1 MRGCFPVMN
10 GGDGVILSKRGD
22 VCYGWEVVLPPTFR
36 CNEEKYDVIIQALY
50 SAVTLLP
57 DYTIVH
63 KQDVYMKKKYVSEA
77 SNGLLQEA
85 YERHF
90 DGREYLD
97 HICRIFVTFSS
108 RRNVRGTSSGLLGLS
123 SGGMLPK
130 EEMLAR
136 YAAITEQFATVVEG
150 CGLLE
155 MRRLTEDDIF
165 GVGDFPGLIQDYLN
179 FTDDGRDV
187 LSDIQM
193 RRDSVRIGDR
203 YVGCHLIADLDQLPA
218 EVASCRRVASLST
231 DSSVVNLS
239 FLNEI
244 GQELDCEHI
253 VNHFILK
260 EPLKDIHG
268 ELDTRRR
275 QMSSMAGRSAENR
288 MYSEELNEFL
298 EEAATE
304 QRHTVRFHINVLAGG
319 KAEEFEAVKDKV
331 VSAVSRMGVS
341 PVYDIYDVPCQ
352 FWASIPGN
360 EAGLSYQEYMTADLK
375 TALCMGIY
383 DGLEIGVTDGVL
395 KMCDRLRLVPQR
407 FDIQEKAL
415 EMGLIENYNVFLL
428 GPSGSGKSFFMNKY
442 LKSCYDAGQHV
453 FLIDVGDSY
462 RALCNII
469 KEENK
474 GADGTYYTFEKGKP
488 ISFNPFRNVRRFRTA
503 DNQALNFLFT
513 LMLTLW
519 KNGNEAM
526 NSASMKLV
534 RDSIMAF
541 LDGWAD
547 SSDPVFN
554 DYYKYVRDEF
564 CISLGEKE
572 IGKEYFDLKDYLI
585 SLEQFYEGGVYDYLL
600 NSNDNADILN
610 DRFVVFEID
619 RIKGDPVIYP
629 VTTLVIMDAFMEK
642 MASNGD
648 FKVMCIE
655 EAWKAIMGT
664 QMATYMMELW
674 KTARK
679 HRTSAVVVTQE
690 LKDIISSPV
699 IRDTIVENSAV
710 KILLDQTRYVNRFDT
725 LAEHLSLDEDDKA
738 MVLSLNRYHKGLAAG
753 REVYF
758 NLGNR
763 KSFVMRLEVSPE
775 ERIAFSSQKRD
786 KVRLAKEVSRT
797 GSYVKA
803 VKRIAGRT
811 GRSPVG
817 AGDDKGVRAGD
828 DGGVGAGD
836 DSKRRGGAV

>member
-22 VCYGWEVVLPPTFR
+22 VCYGWEVVLPPAFR
-36 CNEEKYDVIIQALY
+36 CNEQRYDAIVQALF

-63 KQDVYMKKKYVSEA
+63 KQDVYMKKKYVAEKSD
-77 SNGLLQEA
+77 GLLQEA

-97 HICRIFVTFSS
+97 HRCRLFLIFSS
-108 RRNVRGTSSGLLGLS
+108 KKNVRGASSGLLGIS
-123 SGGMLPK
+123 AGGSMPK
-130 EEMLAR
+130 AEVLAR
-136 YAAITEQFATVVEG
+136 YAAMAEQFATVVQG

-179 FTDDGRDV
+179 FTDEGEDV

-193 RRDSVRIGDR
+193 RRDRVRTGDR
-203 YVGCHLIADLDQLPA
+203 YIGCHLIADLDQLPA
-218 EVASCRRVASLST
+218 EVASCRKVTSLST
-231 DSSVVNLS
+231 DSSAVNLS

-260 EPLKDIHG
+260 EPQKDIHG

-275 QMSSMAGRSAENR
+275 QMLSMAGRSAENR

-298 EEAATE
+298 EETATE
-304 QRHTVRFHINVLAGG
+304 QMHTVRFHINVLVGG
-319 KAEEFEAVKDKV
+319 TADEFESVTDKV
-331 VSAVSRMGVS
+331 VSAVSRMGVT
-341 PVYDIYDVPCQ
+341 PVYDIYDTPCQ

-360 EAGLSYQEYMTADLK
+360 EAGLAYQEYMTADLK
-375 TALCMGIY
+375 VALCMGIY
-383 DGLEIGVTDGVL
+383 DGFEPGVPDGVI
-395 KMCDRLRLVPQR
+395 KMSDRLRLVPQR

-469 KEENK
+469 KEESN
-474 GADGTYYTFEKGKP
+474 GLDGTYYTFEKGKP
-488 ISFNPFRNVRRFRTA
+488 ISFNPFRNVERFRTA

-513 LMLTLW
+513 LMMTLW
-519 KNGNEAM
+519 KNGNETM
-526 NSASMKLV
+526 NSASMKIV
-534 RDSIMAF
+534 RDSIIGF
-541 LDGWAD
+541 IDRWTD
-547 SSDPVFN
+547 KCDPVFN
-554 DYYKYVRDEF
+554 DYYRYVRDEL
-564 CISLGEKE
+564 CLSLGQKE

-600 NSNDNADILN
+600 NSYENADILN

-642 MASNGD
+642 MASSGD
-648 FKVMCIE
+648 YKVMCIE

-679 HRTSAVVVTQE
+679 HRTSAMVVTQE
-690 LKDIISSPV
+690 LKDIVSSPV
-699 IRDTIVENSAV
+699 IKDTIIENSAV
-710 KILLDQTRYVNRFDT
+710 KILLDQTRYINRFDA
-725 LAEHLSLDEDDKA
+725 LADHLSLDEDDKA
-738 MVLSLNRYHKGLAAG
+738 MVLSLNRYRKGVVAG

-786 KVRLAKEVSRT
+786 KVRLAKEVAKT

-803 VKRIAGRT
+803 IMNLVK
-811 GRSPVG
+811 
-817 AGDDKGVRAGD
+817 KGGTV
-828 DGGVGAGD
+828 
-836 DSKRRGGAV
+836 

>member
-22 VCYGWEVVLPPTFR
+22 VCYGWEMLLPPAFR
-36 CNEEKYDVIIQALY
+36 CNDERYDAIVQALH

-57 DYTIVH
+57 DYAIVH
-63 KQDVYMKKKYVSEA
+63 KQDVYMKKEYVAEKSA
-77 SNGLLQEA
+77 GFLQEA
-85 YERHF
+85 YEMYF

-97 HICRIFVTFSS
+97 HRCRLFLTFSS
-108 RRNVRGTSSGLLGLS
+108 KKNVRGASIGLLGITA
-123 SGGMLPK
+123 GGSMPK
-130 EEMLAR
+130 SEVLAR
-136 YAAITEQFATVVEG
+136 FAAVAEQFATVVQG

-165 GVGDFPGLIQDYLN
+165 GAGDFPGLIQDYLN
-179 FTDDGRDV
+179 FTDEGDDV

-193 RRDSVRIGDR
+193 RRDRVRTGDR
-203 YVGCHLIADLDQLPA
+203 YFGCHLIADLDQLPT
-218 EVASCRRVASLST
+218 EVTSCRKVVSLST
-231 DSSVVNLS
+231 DSSAVNLS
-239 FLNEI
+239 FMNEI

-260 EPLKDIHG
+260 EPQKDIHG

-275 QMSSMAGRSAENR
+275 QMSSMSGRSAENR

-298 EEAATE
+298 ESAASE
-304 QRHTVRFHINVLAGG
+304 QIHTVRFHINVLAGG
-319 KAEEFEAVKDKV
+319 TADEYETVKDKV
-331 VSAVSRMGVS
+331 VSAISRMGVT
-341 PVYDIYDVPCQ
+341 PVYDIYDAPCQ

-360 EAGLSYQEYMTADLK
+360 EAGLAYQEYMTADLK
-375 TALCMGIY
+375 AALCMGIY
-383 DGLEIGVTDGVL
+383 DSFEPGVPDGVM
-395 KMCDRLRLVPQR
+395 KMSDRLRLVPQR

-469 KEENK
+469 KEESK
-474 GADGTYYTFEKGKP
+474 GEDGTYYTFEKGRP

-526 NSASMKLV
+526 NSASMKIV
-534 RDSIMAF
+534 RDSIIAF
-541 LDGWAD
+541 IDRWSED
-547 SSDPVFN
+547 RDPVFN
-554 DYYKYVRDEF
+554 DYYRYVRDEF
-564 CISLGEKE
+564 CLSLGEKE

-585 SLEQFYEGGVYDYLL
+585 SLEQFYDGGVYDYLL
-600 NSNDNADILN
+600 NSNENADILN

-642 MASNGD
+642 MSSNSD

-664 QMATYMMELW
+664 QMASYMMELW

-690 LKDIISSPV
+690 LKDIVSSP
-699 IRDTIVENSAV
+699 IIKDTILENSAV
-710 KILLDQTRYVNRFDT
+710 KILLDQTRYVNRFDA
-725 LAEHLSLDEDDKA
+725 LADYMSLDEDDKA
-738 MVLSLNRYHKGLAAG
+738 MVLSLNRYRKGVAAG

-786 KVRLAKEVSRT
+786 KVRLAKEVAKT

-803 VKRIAGRT
+803 IRNLTK
-811 GRSPVG
+811 
-817 AGDDKGVRAGD
+817 K
-828 DGGVGAGD
+828 
-836 DSKRRGGAV
+836 GGAV

>member
-10 GGDGVILSKRGD
+10 GGYGVILSKRGE
-22 VCYGWEVVLPPTFR
+22 VCYGWEVLLPPAFR
-36 CNEEKYDVIIQALY
+36 CNEDRYDAIVQALH

-57 DYTIVH
+57 DYVIVH
-63 KQDVYMKKKYVSEA
+63 KQDVYMKKKYVAEKSA
-77 SNGLLQEA
+77 GFLQEA
-85 YERHF
+85 YEMHF

-97 HICRIFVTFSS
+97 HRCRLFLTFSS
-108 RRNVRGTSSGLLGLS
+108 KKDVRGASSGLLGITA
-123 SGGMLPK
+123 GGSMPK
-130 EEMLAR
+130 SEVLAR
-136 YAAITEQFATVVEG
+136 FAAVAEQFATVVQG
-150 CGLLE
+150 CGLLD
-155 MRRLTEDDIF
+155 MRRLTEEDIF
-165 GVGDFPGLIQDYLN
+165 GAGDFPGLIQDYLN
-179 FTDDGRDV
+179 FTDDGDDV

-193 RRDSVRIGDR
+193 RRDNVRTGDR
-203 YVGCHLIADLDQLPA
+203 YFGCHLIADLDQLPA
-218 EVASCRRVASLST
+218 EVTSCRKVVSLST
-231 DSSVVNLS
+231 DSSAVNLS
-239 FLNEI
+239 FMNEI

-260 EPLKDIHG
+260 EPQKDIHG

-275 QMSSMAGRSAENR
+275 QMLSMAGRSAENR

-298 EEAATE
+298 ESAASE
-304 QRHTVRFHINVLAGG
+304 QMHTVRFHINVLAGG
-319 KAEEFEAVKDKV
+319 TADEYETVKDKV
-331 VSAVSRMGVS
+331 VSAISRMGVT
-341 PVYDIYDVPCQ
+341 PVYDIYDAPCQ

-360 EAGLSYQEYMTADLK
+360 EAGLAYQEYMTADLK
-375 TALCMGIY
+375 AALCMGIY
-383 DGLEIGVTDGVL
+383 DGFEPGVPDGVM
-395 KMCDRLRLVPQR
+395 KMSDRLRQVPQR

-469 KEENK
+469 KEESK
-474 GADGTYYTFEKGKP
+474 GVDGTYYTFDKGKP

-526 NSASMKLV
+526 NSASMKIV
-534 RDSIMAF
+534 RDSIIAF
-541 LDGWAD
+541 IDRWSED
-547 SSDPVFN
+547 RDPVFN
-554 DYYKYVRDEF
+554 DYYRYVRDEF
-564 CISLGEKE
+564 CLSLGEKE

-585 SLEQFYEGGVYDYLL
+585 SLEQFYDGGVYDYLL
-600 NSNDNADILN
+600 NSNENADILN
-610 DRFVVFEID
+610 DRFVVVEID

-642 MASNGD
+642 MSSNSD

-664 QMATYMMELW
+664 QMASYMMELW

-690 LKDIISSPV
+690 LKDIVSSP
-699 IRDTIVENSAV
+699 IIKDTILENSAV
-710 KILLDQTRYVNRFDT
+710 KILLDQTRYMNRFDA
-725 LAEHLSLDEDDKA
+725 LADYLSLDEDDKA
-738 MVLSLNRYHKGLAAG
+738 MVLSLNRYRKGVAAG

-786 KVRLAKEVSRT
+786 KVRLAKEVAKT

-803 VKRIAGRT
+803 IRNLTK
-811 GRSPVG
+811 
-817 AGDDKGVRAGD
+817 KGGTV
-828 DGGVGAGD
+828 
-836 DSKRRGGAV
+836 

>member
-22 VCYGWEVVLPPTFR
+22 VCYGWEVLLPPAFR
-36 CNEEKYDVIIQALY
+36 CNEERYDAIVQALH

-57 DYTIVH
+57 DYAIVH
-63 KQDVYMKKKYVSEA
+63 KQDVYMKKEYVAEKSA
-77 SNGLLQEA
+77 GFLQEA
-85 YERHF
+85 YEMYF

-97 HICRIFVTFSS
+97 HRCRLFLTFSS
-108 RRNVRGTSSGLLGLS
+108 KKNVRGASSGLLGITA
-123 SGGMLPK
+123 GGSMPK
-130 EEMLAR
+130 SEVLAR
-136 YAAITEQFATVVEG
+136 FAAVAEQFATVVQG

-165 GVGDFPGLIQDYLN
+165 GAGDFPGLIQDYLN
-179 FTDDGRDV
+179 FTDEGDDV

-193 RRDSVRIGDR
+193 RRDRVRTGDR
-203 YVGCHLIADLDQLPA
+203 YFGCHLIADLDQLSA
-218 EVASCRRVASLST
+218 EVTSCRKVVSLST
-231 DSSVVNLS
+231 DSSAVNLS
-239 FLNEI
+239 FMNEI

-260 EPLKDIHG
+260 EPQKDIHG

-298 EEAATE
+298 ESAASE
-304 QRHTVRFHINVLAGG
+304 QIHTVRFHINVLAGG
-319 KAEEFEAVKDKV
+319 TADEYETVKDKV
-331 VSAVSRMGVS
+331 VSAISRMGVT
-341 PVYDIYDVPCQ
+341 PVYDIYDAPCQ

-360 EAGLSYQEYMTADLK
+360 EAGLAYQEYMTADLK
-375 TALCMGIY
+375 AALCMGIY
-383 DGLEIGVTDGVL
+383 DSFEPGVPDGVM
-395 KMCDRLRLVPQR
+395 KMSDRLRLVPQR

-442 LKSCYDAGQHV
+442 LKSCYDAEQHV

-469 KEENK
+469 KEESK
-474 GADGTYYTFEKGKP
+474 GEDGTYYTFEKGRP

-526 NSASMKLV
+526 NSASMKIV
-534 RDSIMAF
+534 RDSIIAF
-541 LDGWAD
+541 IDRWSED
-547 SSDPVFN
+547 RDPVFN
-554 DYYKYVRDEF
+554 DYYRYVRDEF
-564 CISLGEKE
+564 CLSLGEKE

-585 SLEQFYEGGVYDYLL
+585 SLEQFYDGGVYDYLL
-600 NSNDNADILN
+600 NSNENADILN

-642 MASNGD
+642 MSSNSD

-664 QMATYMMELW
+664 QMASYMMELW

-690 LKDIISSPV
+690 LKDIVSSP
-699 IRDTIVENSAV
+699 IIKDTILENSAV
-710 KILLDQTRYVNRFDT
+710 KILLDQTRYVNRFDA
-725 LAEHLSLDEDDKA
+725 LADYMSLDEDDKA
-738 MVLSLNRYHKGLAAG
+738 MVLSMNRYRKGVAAG

-786 KVRLAKEVSRT
+786 KVRLAKEVAKT

-803 VKRIAGRT
+803 IRNLTK
-811 GRSPVG
+811 
-817 AGDDKGVRAGD
+817 K
-828 DGGVGAGD
+828 
-836 DSKRRGGAV
+836 GGAV

>member
-63 KQDVYMKKKYVSEA
+63 KQDVYMKKRYVAEDSK
-77 SNGLLQEA
+77 GLLQEA

-108 RRNVRGTSSGLLGLS
+108 RRNVRGASSGLLGLS
-123 SGGMLPK
+123 SGGILPK

-155 MRRLTEDDIF
+155 MRHLTEDDIF

-179 FTDDGRDV
+179 FTDEGDDV

-193 RRDSVRIGDR
+193 QRDRVRIGDR

-360 EAGLSYQEYMTADLK
+360 EVGLSYQEYMTADLK

-383 DGLEIGVTDGVL
+383 DGLEPGVTDGVL

-469 KEENK
+469 KEESK

-534 RDSIMAF
+534 RDSIMSF
-541 LDGWAD
+541 LDRWSD
-547 SSDPVFN
+547 SSDPVFD

-600 NSNDNADILN
+600 NSRDNADILN

-642 MASNGD
+642 MSSNGE

-655 EAWKAIMGT
+655 EAWKSIMGT

-738 MVLSLNRYHKGLAAG
+738 MVLSLNRYHKGVAAG

-803 VKRIAGRT
+803 IRNLVK
-811 GRSPVG
+811 
-817 AGDDKGVRAGD
+817 K
-828 DGGVGAGD
+828 
-836 DSKRRGGAV
+836 GGAV

>member
-50 SAVTLLP
+50 SAITLLP

-90 DGREYLD
+90 DGREFLD

-108 RRNVRGTSSGLLGLS
+108 RRNVRGASSGLLGLS

-193 RRDSVRIGDR
+193 RRDRVRIGDR

-275 QMSSMAGRSAENR
+275 QMSSMSGRSAENR

-383 DGLEIGVTDGVL
+383 DGLEPGVTDGVL

-469 KEENK
+469 KEESK

-541 LDGWAD
+541 LDGWKD

-642 MASNGD
+642 MASSGD

-803 VKRIAGRT
+803 IRNLVK
-811 GRSPVG
+811 
-817 AGDDKGVRAGD
+817 K
-828 DGGVGAGD
+828 
-836 DSKRRGGAV
+836 GGAV

>member
-1 MRGCFPVMN
+1 MEKIDVRGCFPVMN

-22 VCYGWEVVLPPTFR
+22 VCYGWEVVLPPAFR
-36 CNEEKYDVIIQALY
+36 CNEQRYDAIVQALF

-63 KQDVYMKKKYVSEA
+63 KQDVYMKKRYVAEKA
-77 SNGLLQEA
+77 CGILDEA

-97 HICRIFVTFSS
+97 HRCRIFVTFST
-108 RRNVRGTSSGLLGLS
+108 RRNLRGANSGLLGILS
-123 SGGMLPK
+123 GAGMPK
-130 EEMLAR
+130 GDALAR
-136 YAAITEQFATVVEG
+136 YSASADQFQAVVQS

-155 MRRLTEDDIF
+155 LRRLTEAEVF
-165 GVGDFPGLIQDYLN
+165 GDQTRAGLIQDYLN
-179 FTDDGRDV
+179 FTDDGGDV
-187 LSDIQM
+187 ISDIQM
-193 RRDSVRIGDR
+193 KRDRVRTGDK

-218 EVASCRRVASLST
+218 GVSSFRKVSSLST
-231 DSSVVNLS
+231 DSSVVSLS
-239 FLNEI
+239 YMNEI
-244 GQELDCEHI
+244 GQGLECEHI

-275 QMSSMAGRSAENR
+275 QMLSMSARSAENR

-319 KAEEFEAVKDKV
+319 TADELESVKDKV
-331 VSAVSRMGVS
+331 VSAVSRMGVT
-341 PVYDIYDVPCQ
+341 PVYDIYDTPCQ

-360 EAGLSYQEYMTADLK
+360 EAGLAYQEYMTADLK
-375 TALCMGIY
+375 VALCMGIY
-383 DGLEIGVTDGVL
+383 DGFEPEVPDGVM
-395 KMCDRLRLVPQR
+395 KMSDRLRLVPQR

-469 KEENK
+469 KEESK

-488 ISFNPFRNVRRFRTA
+488 ISFNPFRNVERFRTA

-513 LMLTLW
+513 LMMTLW
-519 KNGNEAM
+519 KNGNETM
-526 NSASMKLV
+526 NSASMKIV
-534 RDSIMAF
+534 RDSIIGF
-541 LDGWAD
+541 IDNWAD
-547 SSDPVFN
+547 KCDPVFN
-554 DYYKYVRDEF
+554 DYYRYVRDEF
-564 CISLGEKE
+564 CLSLGQKE

-600 NSNDNADILN
+600 NSYENADILN

-648 FKVMCIE
+648 YKVMCIE

-679 HRTSAVVVTQE
+679 HRTSAMVVTQE
-690 LKDIISSPV
+690 LKDIVSSPV
-699 IRDTIVENSAV
+699 IKDTIIENSAV
-710 KILLDQTRYVNRFDT
+710 KILLDQTRYINRFDA
-725 LAEHLSLDEDDKA
+725 LADHLSLDEDDKA
-738 MVLSLNRYHKGLAAG
+738 MVLSLNRYRKGVAAG

-758 NLGNR
+758 NLGNK

-786 KVRLAKEVSRT
+786 KVRLAKEVAKT

-803 VKRIAGRT
+803 IMNLVK
-811 GRSPVG
+811 
-817 AGDDKGVRAGD
+817 K
-828 DGGVGAGD
+828 
-836 DSKRRGGAV
+836 GGAV

>member
-1 MRGCFPVMN
+1 MEKIDVRGCFPVMN

-22 VCYGWEVVLPPTFR
+22 VCYGWEVVLPPAFR
-36 CNEEKYDVIIQALY
+36 CNEQRYDTIVQALF

-63 KQDVYMKKKYVSEA
+63 KQDVYMKKRYVAEKA
-77 SNGLLQEA
+77 CGILEEA

-97 HICRIFVTFSS
+97 HRCRIFVTFST
-108 RRNVRGTSSGLLGLS
+108 RRNLRGANSGLLGILS
-123 SGGMLPK
+123 GAGMPK
-130 EEMLAR
+130 GDALAR
-136 YAAITEQFATVVEG
+136 YSASADQFEAVVQS

-155 MRRLTEDDIF
+155 LRRLTEAEVF
-165 GVGDFPGLIQDYLN
+165 GDQTRAGLIQDYLN
-179 FTDDGRDV
+179 FTDDGGDV
-187 LSDIQM
+187 ISDIQM
-193 RRDSVRIGDR
+193 KRDRVRTGDR

-218 EVASCRRVASLST
+218 EVASFRKVASLST
-231 DSSVVNLS
+231 DSSVVSLS
-239 FLNEI
+239 YMNEI
-244 GQELDCEHI
+244 GQELECEHI

-275 QMSSMAGRSAENR
+275 QMLSMSARSAENR

-304 QRHTVRFHINVLAGG
+304 QMHTVRFHINVLAGG
-319 KAEEFEAVKDKV
+319 TADEFESVKDKV
-331 VSAVSRMGVS
+331 VSAVSRMGVT
-341 PVYDIYDVPCQ
+341 PVYDIYDTPCQ

-360 EAGLSYQEYMTADLK
+360 EAGLAYQEYMTADLK
-375 TALCMGIY
+375 MALCMGIY
-383 DGLEIGVTDGVL
+383 DGFEPGVPDGVM
-395 KMCDRLRLVPQR
+395 KMSDRLRLVPQR

-462 RALCNII
+462 RAVCNII
-469 KEENK
+469 KEESK

-488 ISFNPFRNVRRFRTA
+488 ISFNPFRDVSRFRTA

-513 LMLTLW
+513 LMMTLW
-519 KNGNEAM
+519 KNGNETM
-526 NSASMKLV
+526 NSASMKIV
-534 RDSIMAF
+534 RDSIIGF
-541 LDGWAD
+541 IDSWAD
-547 SSDPVFN
+547 KCDPVFN
-554 DYYKYVRDEF
+554 DYYRYVRDEF
-564 CISLGEKE
+564 CLSLGEKE

-600 NSNDNADILN
+600 NSNENADILN

-648 FKVMCIE
+648 YKVMCIE

-690 LKDIISSPV
+690 LKDIVSSP
-699 IRDTIVENSAV
+699 IIKDTILENSSL
-710 KILLDQTRYVNRFDT
+710 KILLDQTRYINRFDA
-725 LAEHLSLDEDDKA
+725 LADYLSLDEDDKA
-738 MVLSLNRYHKGLAAG
+738 MVLSLNRYRKGVAAG

-763 KSFVMRLEVSPE
+763 KSFVMRLEVSLE

-786 KVRLAKEVSRT
+786 KVRLAKEVAKT

-803 VKRIAGRT
+803 IMNLVK
-811 GRSPVG
+811 
-817 AGDDKGVRAGD
+817 K
-828 DGGVGAGD
+828 
-836 DSKRRGGAV
+836 GGAV

>member
-1 MRGCFPVMN
+1 MRECFPVMN

-22 VCYGWEVVLPPTFR
+22 VCYGWEVVLPPAFR
-36 CNEEKYDVIIQALY
+36 CNEERYDAIIQALY
-50 SAVTLLP
+50 SAITLLP

-63 KQDVYMKKKYVSEA
+63 KQDVYMKKRYVAEDSK
-77 SNGLLQEA
+77 GLLQEA

-97 HICRIFVTFSS
+97 HRCRVFVTFSS
-108 RRNVRGTSSGLLGLS
+108 RRNVRGASSGLLGMS
-123 SGGMLPK
+123 SGGILPR
-130 EEMLAR
+130 EETLAR
-136 YAAITEQFATVVEG
+136 FAAVAEQFATVVEG
-150 CGLLE
+150 CGL
-155 MRRLTEDDIF
+155 MDMHRLTEDDVF
-165 GVGDFPGLIQDYLN
+165 GCGDYPGLIQDYLN
-179 FTDDGRDV
+179 FTDDGHDV

-193 RRDSVRIGDR
+193 QRDRVRIGDR

-231 DSSVVNLS
+231 DSSAVNLS

-319 KAEEFEAVKDKV
+319 TAEEFETVKDKV

-375 TALCMGIY
+375 VALCMGIY

-469 KEENK
+469 KEESK

-488 ISFNPFRNVRRFRTA
+488 ISFNPFRNVGRFKTA
-503 DNQALNFLFT
+503 DNQALNFIFT

-541 LDGWAD
+541 LDRWEG

-600 NSNDNADILN
+600 NSYDNADILN

-642 MASNGD
+642 MASSGD

-817 AGDDKGVRAGD
+817 AGDD
-828 DGGVGAGD
+828 GGVGAGD

>member
-50 SAVTLLP
+50 SAITLLP

-108 RRNVRGTSSGLLGLS
+108 RRNVRGASSGLLGLS

-130 EEMLAR
+130 EEMFAR

-193 RRDSVRIGDR
+193 RRDRVRIGDR

-239 FLNEI
+239 FLNDI

-331 VSAVSRMGVS
+331 ISAVSRMGVS

-383 DGLEIGVTDGVL
+383 DGLEPRVTDGVL
-395 KMCDRLRLVPQR
+395 KMCDRLRLIPQR

-469 KEENK
+469 KEESK

-534 RDSIMAF
+534 RDSIMSF
-541 LDGWAD
+541 LDRWAD

-664 QMATYMMELW
+664 QMATSMMELW

-803 VKRIAGRT
+803 IRNLVK
-811 GRSPVG
+811 
-817 AGDDKGVRAGD
+817 K
-828 DGGVGAGD
+828 
-836 DSKRRGGAV
+836 GGAV

>member
-63 KQDVYMKKKYVSEA
+63 KQDVYMKKKYVSQA

-136 YAAITEQFATVVEG
+136 YAAITEQFATVVQG
-150 CGLLE
+150 CGLMD
-155 MRRLTEDDIF
+155 MRRLTENDVF
-165 GVGDFPGLIQDYLN
+165 GCGDYPGLIQDYLN
-179 FTDDGRDV
+179 FTDDGHDV

-193 RRDSVRIGDR
+193 QRDRVRIGDR

-231 DSSVVNLS
+231 DSSAVNLS

-244 GQELDCEHI
+244 GQELDCEHM

-319 KAEEFEAVKDKV
+319 AADEFEAVKDKV

-375 TALCMGIY
+375 AALCMGIY

-469 KEENK
+469 KEESK

-541 LDGWAD
+541 LDGWKD

-642 MASNGD
+642 MSSNGD

-803 VKRIAGRT
+803 VKRIARRT

-828 DGGVGAGD
+828 DRGFGAGD
-836 DSKRRGGAV
+836 DGKRRGGAV

>member
-22 VCYGWEVVLPPTFR
+22 VCYGWEVVLPPAFR
-36 CNEEKYDVIIQALY
+36 CNEERYDAIIQALY
-50 SAVTLLP
+50 SAITLLP

-63 KQDVYMKKKYVSEA
+63 KQDVYMKKRYMAEDSK
-77 SNGLLQEA
+77 GLLQEA

-90 DGREYLD
+90 DRREYLD
-97 HICRIFVTFSS
+97 HRCRVFVTFSS
-108 RRNVRGTSSGLLGLS
+108 RRNVRGASSGLLGMS
-123 SGGMLPK
+123 SGGILPR
-130 EEMLAR
+130 EETLAR
-136 YAAITEQFATVVEG
+136 FAAVAEQFATVVEG
-150 CGLLE
+150 CGLMD
-155 MRRLTEDDIF
+155 MRRLTEDDVF
-165 GVGDFPGLIQDYLN
+165 GCGDYPGLIQDYLN
-179 FTDDGRDV
+179 FTDDGHDV

-193 RRDSVRIGDR
+193 QRDRVRVGDR

-319 KAEEFEAVKDKV
+319 TAEEFETVKDKV

-375 TALCMGIY
+375 AALCMGIY

-469 KEENK
+469 KEESK

-488 ISFNPFRNVRRFRTA
+488 ISFNPFRNVGRFKTA
-503 DNQALNFLFT
+503 DNQALNFIFT

-541 LDGWAD
+541 LDRWEG

-600 NSNDNADILN
+600 NSYDNADILN

-642 MASNGD
+642 MASSGD

-803 VKRIAGRT
+803 IRNLVK
-811 GRSPVG
+811 
-817 AGDDKGVRAGD
+817 K
-828 DGGVGAGD
+828 
-836 DSKRRGGAV
+836 GGAV

>member
-22 VCYGWEVVLPPTFR
+22 VCYGWEVLLPPAFR
-36 CNEEKYDVIIQALY
+36 CNEERYDAIVQALH

-57 DYTIVH
+57 DYAIVH
-63 KQDVYMKKKYVSEA
+63 KQDVYMKKKYVAEKSA
-77 SNGLLQEA
+77 GFLQEA
-85 YERHF
+85 YEMHF

-97 HICRIFVTFSS
+97 HRCRLFLTFSS
-108 RRNVRGTSSGLLGLS
+108 KKDVRGASSGLLGITA
-123 SGGMLPK
+123 GGSMPK
-130 EEMLAR
+130 SEVLAR
-136 YAAITEQFATVVEG
+136 FAAVAEQFATVVQG
-150 CGLLE
+150 CGLLD
-155 MRRLTEDDIF
+155 MRRLTEEDIF
-165 GVGDFPGLIQDYLN
+165 GAGDFPGLIQDYLN
-179 FTDDGRDV
+179 FTDDGDDV

-193 RRDSVRIGDR
+193 RRDNVRTGDR
-203 YVGCHLIADLDQLPA
+203 YFGCHLIADLDQLPA
-218 EVASCRRVASLST
+218 EVTSCRKVVSLST
-231 DSSVVNLS
+231 DSSAVNLS
-239 FLNEI
+239 FMNEI

-260 EPLKDIHG
+260 EPQKDIHG

-275 QMSSMAGRSAENR
+275 QMLSMAGRSAENR

-298 EEAATE
+298 ESAASV
-304 QRHTVRFHINVLAGG
+304 QMHTVRFHINVLAGG
-319 KAEEFEAVKDKV
+319 TADEYETVKDKV
-331 VSAVSRMGVS
+331 VSAISRMGVT
-341 PVYDIYDVPCQ
+341 PVYDIYDAPCQ

-360 EAGLSYQEYMTADLK
+360 EAGLAYQEYMTADLK
-375 TALCMGIY
+375 AALCMGIY
-383 DGLEIGVTDGVL
+383 DSFEPGVPDGVM
-395 KMCDRLRLVPQR
+395 KMSDRLRLVPQR

-469 KEENK
+469 KEESK
-474 GADGTYYTFEKGKP
+474 GEDGTYYTFEKGRP

-526 NSASMKLV
+526 NSASMKIV
-534 RDSIMAF
+534 RDSIIAF
-541 LDGWAD
+541 IDRWSED
-547 SSDPVFN
+547 RDPVFN
-554 DYYKYVRDEF
+554 DYYRYVRDEF
-564 CISLGEKE
+564 CLSLGEKE

-585 SLEQFYEGGVYDYLL
+585 SLEQFYDGGVYDYLL
-600 NSNDNADILN
+600 NSNENADILN

-642 MASNGD
+642 MSSNSD

-664 QMATYMMELW
+664 QMASYMMELW

-679 HRTSAVVVTQE
+679 HRTSAMVVTQE
-690 LKDIISSPV
+690 LKDIVSSPV
-699 IRDTIVENSAV
+699 IKDTIIENSAV
-710 KILLDQTRYVNRFDT
+710 KILLDQTRYINRFDA
-725 LAEHLSLDEDDKA
+725 LADHLSLDEDDKA
-738 MVLSLNRYHKGLAAG
+738 TVLSLNRYRKGVAAG

-786 KVRLAKEVSRT
+786 KIRLANEVAKT

-803 VKRIAGRT
+803 IMNLVK
-811 GRSPVG
+811 
-817 AGDDKGVRAGD
+817 K
-828 DGGVGAGD
+828 
-836 DSKRRGGAV
+836 GGAV

>member
-1 MRGCFPVMN
+1 MEKIDVRGCFPVMN

-22 VCYGWEVVLPPTFR
+22 VCYGWEVELPPAFR
-36 CNEEKYDVIIQALY
+36 CNEERYDAIVQALF

-57 DYTIVH
+57 DYTVVH
-63 KQDVYMKKKYVSEA
+63 KQDVYMKKKYVAEKSD
-77 SNGLLQEA
+77 GLLQEA

-97 HICRIFVTFSS
+97 HRCRLFLIFSS
-108 RRNVRGTSSGLLGLS
+108 KKNVRGASSGLLGIS
-123 SGGMLPK
+123 AGGSMPK
-130 EEMLAR
+130 AEVLAR
-136 YAAITEQFATVVEG
+136 YAAMAEQFATVVQG

-179 FTDDGRDV
+179 FTDEGEDV

-193 RRDSVRIGDR
+193 RRDRVHTGDR
-203 YVGCHLIADLDQLPA
+203 YIGCHLIADLDQLPA
-218 EVASCRRVASLST
+218 EVASCRKVTSLST
-231 DSSVVNLS
+231 DFSAVNLS

-244 GQELDCEHI
+244 GQELECEHI

-275 QMSSMAGRSAENR
+275 QMLSMSARSAENR

-319 KAEEFEAVKDKV
+319 TADELESVKDKV
-331 VSAVSRMGVS
+331 VSAVSRMGVT
-341 PVYDIYDVPCQ
+341 PVYDIYDTPCQ

-360 EAGLSYQEYMTADLK
+360 EAGLAYQEYMTADLK
-375 TALCMGIY
+375 VALCMGIY
-383 DGLEIGVTDGVL
+383 DGFEPEVPDGVM
-395 KMCDRLRLVPQR
+395 KMSDRLRLVPQR

-469 KEENK
+469 KEESN
-474 GADGTYYTFEKGKP
+474 GLDGTYYTFEKGKP
-488 ISFNPFRNVRRFRTA
+488 ISFNPFRNVERFRTA

-513 LMLTLW
+513 LMMTLW
-519 KNGNEAM
+519 KNGNETM
-526 NSASMKLV
+526 NSASMKIV
-534 RDSIMAF
+534 RDSIIGF
-541 LDGWAD
+541 IDRWTD
-547 SSDPVFN
+547 KCDPVFN
-554 DYYKYVRDEF
+554 DYYKYVRDEL
-564 CISLGEKE
+564 CLSLGQKE

-600 NSNDNADILN
+600 NSYDNADILN

-642 MASNGD
+642 MASSGD
-648 FKVMCIE
+648 YKVMCIE

-679 HRTSAVVVTQE
+679 HRTSAMVVTQE
-690 LKDIISSPV
+690 LKDIVSSPV
-699 IRDTIVENSAV
+699 IKDTIIENSAV
-710 KILLDQTRYVNRFDT
+710 KILLDQTRYINRFDA
-725 LAEHLSLDEDDKA
+725 LADYLSLDEDDKA
-738 MVLSLNRYHKGLAAG
+738 MVLSLNRYRKGIAAG

-786 KVRLAKEVSRT
+786 KVRLAKEVAKT

-803 VKRIAGRT
+803 IRNIVK
-811 GRSPVG
+811 
-817 AGDDKGVRAGD
+817 K
-828 DGGVGAGD
+828 
-836 DSKRRGGAV
+836 GGAK

>member
-22 VCYGWEVVLPPTFR
+22 VCYGWEVLLPPAFR
-36 CNEEKYDVIIQALY
+36 CNEERYDAIVQALH

-57 DYTIVH
+57 DYAIVH
-63 KQDVYMKKKYVSEA
+63 KQDVYMKKKYVAEKSA
-77 SNGLLQEA
+77 GFLQEA
-85 YERHF
+85 YEMHF

-97 HICRIFVTFSS
+97 HRCRLFLTFSS
-108 RRNVRGTSSGLLGLS
+108 KKNVRGASSGLLGMAACGS
-123 SGGMLPK
+123 MPK
-130 EEMLAR
+130 SEVLAR
-136 YAAITEQFATVVEG
+136 FATVAEQFATVVQG

-165 GVGDFPGLIQDYLN
+165 GAGDFPGLIQDYLN
-179 FTDDGRDV
+179 FTDEGEDV

-193 RRDSVRIGDR
+193 RRDRVRTGDR
-203 YVGCHLIADLDQLPA
+203 YIGCHLIADLDQLPA
-218 EVASCRRVASLST
+218 EVTSCRKVVSLST
-231 DSSVVNLS
+231 DSSAVNLS
-239 FLNEI
+239 FMNEI
-244 GQELDCEHI
+244 GQELDCDHI

-260 EPLKDIHG
+260 EPQKDIHG
-268 ELDTRRR
+268 ELDIRRR

-298 EEAATE
+298 ESAASE
-304 QRHTVRFHINVLAGG
+304 QIHTVRFHINVLAGG
-319 KAEEFEAVKDKV
+319 TADEYETVKDKV
-331 VSAVSRMGVS
+331 VSAISRMGVT
-341 PVYDIYDVPCQ
+341 PVYDIYDAPYQ
-352 FWASIPGN
+352 FWASIPGD
-360 EAGLSYQEYMTADLK
+360 EAGLAYQEYMTADLK
-375 TALCMGIY
+375 AALCMGIY
-383 DGLEIGVTDGVL
+383 DGFEPGVPDGVM
-395 KMCDRLRLVPQR
+395 KMSDRLRLVSQR

-469 KEENK
+469 KEESK

-503 DNQALNFLFT
+503 GNQALNFLFT

-526 NSASMKLV
+526 NSASMKIV
-534 RDSIMAF
+534 RDSIIAF
-541 LDGWAD
+541 IDRWSED
-547 SSDPVFN
+547 RDPVFN
-554 DYYKYVRDEF
+554 DYYRYVRDEF
-564 CISLGEKE
+564 CLSLGEKE

-585 SLEQFYEGGVYDYLL
+585 SLEQFYDGGVYDYLL
-600 NSNDNADILN
+600 NSNENADILN

-629 VTTLVIMDAFMEK
+629 VTTLVIMEAFMEK
-642 MASNGD
+642 MSSNTD

-664 QMATYMMELW
+664 QMASYMMELW

-679 HRTSAVVVTQE
+679 HRTSAVAVTQE
-690 LKDIISSPV
+690 LKDIVSSP
-699 IRDTIVENSAV
+699 IIKDTILENSAV
-710 KILLDQTRYVNRFDT
+710 KILLDQTRYINRFDA
-725 LAEHLSLDEDDKA
+725 LADYLSLDEDDKA
-738 MVLSLNRYHKGLAAG
+738 MVLSLNRYRKGVAAG

-786 KVRLAKEVSRT
+786 KVRLAKEVAKT

-803 VKRIAGRT
+803 IKNIV
-811 GRSPVG
+811 GRSPIRSG
-817 AGDDKGVRAGD
+817 MKLQTSNDIQYTGDG
-828 DGGVGAGD
+828 
-836 DSKRRGGAV
+836 SKRTGGAV

>member
-22 VCYGWEVVLPPTFR
+22 VCYGWEVLLPPAFR
-36 CNEEKYDVIIQALY
+36 CNEERYDAIVQALH
-50 SAVTLLP
+50 SAVILLP
-57 DYTIVH
+57 DYAIVH
-63 KQDVYMKKKYVSEA
+63 KQDVYMKKEYVAEKSA
-77 SNGLLQEA
+77 GFLQKA
-85 YERHF
+85 YEMHF

-97 HICRIFVTFSS
+97 HRCRLFLTFSS
-108 RRNVRGTSSGLLGLS
+108 KKNVRGASSGLLGITA
-123 SGGMLPK
+123 GGSMPK
-130 EEMLAR
+130 SEVLAR
-136 YAAITEQFATVVEG
+136 FAAVAEQFATVVQG

-165 GVGDFPGLIQDYLN
+165 GAGDFPGLIQDYLN
-179 FTDDGRDV
+179 FTDDGDDV

-193 RRDSVRIGDR
+193 RRDNVRTGDR
-203 YVGCHLIADLDQLPA
+203 YFGCHLIADLDQLPA
-218 EVASCRRVASLST
+218 EVTSCRKVVSLST
-231 DSSVVNLS
+231 DSSAVNLS
-239 FLNEI
+239 FMNEI

-260 EPLKDIHG
+260 EPQKDIHG

-275 QMSSMAGRSAENR
+275 QMLSMAGRSAENR

-298 EEAATE
+298 ELAASE
-304 QRHTVRFHINVLAGG
+304 QMHTVRFHINVLAGG
-319 KAEEFEAVKDKV
+319 TADEYETVKDKV
-331 VSAVSRMGVS
+331 VSAVSRMGVT
-341 PVYDIYDVPCQ
+341 PVYDIYDTPCQ

-360 EAGLSYQEYMTADLK
+360 EAGLAYQEYMTADLK
-375 TALCMGIY
+375 AALCMGIY
-383 DGLEIGVTDGVL
+383 DSFEPGVPDGVM
-395 KMCDRLRLVPQR
+395 KMSDRLRLVPQR

-469 KEENK
+469 KEESK
-474 GADGTYYTFEKGKP
+474 GADGTYYTFEKGRP
-488 ISFNPFRNVRRFRTA
+488 ISFNPFRNVRRFRTD

-526 NSASMKLV
+526 NSASMKIV
-534 RDSIMAF
+534 RDSIIAF
-541 LDGWAD
+541 IDRWSED
-547 SSDPVFN
+547 RDPVFN
-554 DYYKYVRDEF
+554 DYYRYVRDEF
-564 CISLGEKE
+564 CLSLGEKE

-585 SLEQFYEGGVYDYLL
+585 SLEQFYDGGVYDYLL
-600 NSNDNADILN
+600 NSNENADILN

-629 VTTLVIMDAFMEK
+629 VTTLVIMEAFMEK
-642 MASNGD
+642 MSSNTD

-664 QMATYMMELW
+664 QMASYMMELW

-679 HRTSAVVVTQE
+679 HRTSAVAVTQE
-690 LKDIISSPV
+690 LKDIVSSP
-699 IRDTIVENSAV
+699 IIKDTILENSAV
-710 KILLDQTRYVNRFDT
+710 KILLDQTRYINRFDA
-725 LAEHLSLDEDDKA
+725 LADYLSLDEDDKA
-738 MVLSLNRYHKGLAAG
+738 MVLSLNRYRKGVAAG

-786 KVRLAKEVSRT
+786 KVRLAKEVAKT
-797 GSYVKA
+797 GRYVKA
-803 VKRIAGRT
+803 IMNLAK
-811 GRSPVG
+811 
-817 AGDDKGVRAGD
+817 
-828 DGGVGAGD
+828 
-836 DSKRRGGAV
+836 RGGAV

>member
-1 MRGCFPVMN
+1 MEKIDVRGCFPVMN

-50 SAVTLLP
+50 SAITLLP

-90 DGREYLD
+90 DGREFLD

-193 RRDSVRIGDR
+193 RRDRVRIGDR

-275 QMSSMAGRSAENR
+275 QMSSMSGRSAENR

-383 DGLEIGVTDGVL
+383 DGLEPGVTDGVL

-469 KEENK
+469 KEESK

-526 NSASMKLV
+526 NSASVKLV

-541 LDGWAD
+541 LDGWKD

-642 MASNGD
+642 MASSGD

-803 VKRIAGRT
+803 IRNLVK
-811 GRSPVG
+811 
-817 AGDDKGVRAGD
+817 K
-828 DGGVGAGD
+828 
-836 DSKRRGGAV
+836 GGAV

>member
-1 MRGCFPVMN
+1 MEKIDVRGCFPVMN

-22 VCYGWEVVLPPTFR
+22 VCYGWEVVLPPAFR
-36 CNEEKYDVIIQALY
+36 CNEERYDAIIQALY
-50 SAVTLLP
+50 SAITLLP

-63 KQDVYMKKKYVSEA
+63 KQDVYMKKRYVAEDSK
-77 SNGLLQEA
+77 GLLQEA

-97 HICRIFVTFSS
+97 HRCRVFVTFSS
-108 RRNVRGTSSGLLGLS
+108 RRNVRGASSGLLGMS
-123 SGGMLPK
+123 SGGILPR
-130 EEMLAR
+130 EETLAR
-136 YAAITEQFATVVEG
+136 FAAVAEQFATVVEG
-150 CGLLE
+150 CGLMD
-155 MRRLTEDDIF
+155 MRRLTEDDVF
-165 GVGDFPGLIQDYLN
+165 GCGDYPGLIQDYLN
-179 FTDDGRDV
+179 FTDDGHDV

-193 RRDSVRIGDR
+193 QRDRVRIGDR

-231 DSSVVNLS
+231 DSSAVNLS

-319 KAEEFEAVKDKV
+319 TAEEFETVKDKV

-375 TALCMGIY
+375 VALCMGIY

-469 KEENK
+469 KEESK

-488 ISFNPFRNVRRFRTA
+488 ISFNPFRNVGRFKTA
-503 DNQALNFLFT
+503 DNQALNFIFT

-547 SSDPVFN
+547 SGDPVFN

-619 RIKGDPVIYP
+619 RIKGDPVTYP

-803 VKRIAGRT
+803 IRNLVK
-811 GRSPVG
+811 
-817 AGDDKGVRAGD
+817 K
-828 DGGVGAGD
+828 
-836 DSKRRGGAV
+836 GGAV

>member
-22 VCYGWEVVLPPTFR
+22 VCYGWEVLLPPAFR
-36 CNEEKYDVIIQALY
+36 CNEERYDAIVQALH

-57 DYTIVH
+57 DYAIVH
-63 KQDVYMKKKYVSEA
+63 KQDVYMKKKYVAKKSA
-77 SNGLLQEA
+77 GFLQEA
-85 YERHF
+85 YEMYF

-97 HICRIFVTFSS
+97 HRCRLFLTFSS
-108 RRNVRGTSSGLLGLS
+108 KKNVRGASSGLLGITACGS
-123 SGGMLPK
+123 MPK
-130 EEMLAR
+130 SEVLAGF
-136 YAAITEQFATVVEG
+136 AAVAEQFATVVQG

-165 GVGDFPGLIQDYLN
+165 GAGDFPGLIQDYLN
-179 FTDDGRDV
+179 FTDEGDDV

-193 RRDSVRIGDR
+193 RRDGVRTGDR
-203 YVGCHLIADLDQLPA
+203 YFGCHMIADLDQLPA
-218 EVASCRRVASLST
+218 EVTSCRKVVSLST
-231 DSSVVNLS
+231 DSSAVNLS
-239 FLNEI
+239 FMNEI

-260 EPLKDIHG
+260 EPQKDIHG

-298 EEAATE
+298 ESAASE
-304 QRHTVRFHINVLAGG
+304 QMHTVRFHINVLAGG
-319 KAEEFEAVKDKV
+319 TADEYETVKDKV
-331 VSAVSRMGVS
+331 VSAISRMGVT
-341 PVYDIYDVPCQ
+341 PVYDIYDAPCQ

-360 EAGLSYQEYMTADLK
+360 EAGLAYQEYMTADLK
-375 TALCMGIY
+375 AALCMGIY
-383 DGLEIGVTDGVL
+383 DGFEPGVPDGVM
-395 KMCDRLRLVPQR
+395 KMSDRLRQVPQR

-469 KEENK
+469 KEESK
-474 GADGTYYTFEKGKP
+474 GADGTYYTFEKGRP

-519 KNGNEAM
+519 KNGNEVM
-526 NSASMKLV
+526 NSASMKIV
-534 RDSIMAF
+534 RDSIIAF
-541 LDGWAD
+541 IDRWSED
-547 SSDPVFN
+547 RDPVFN
-554 DYYKYVRDEF
+554 DYYRYVRDEF
-564 CISLGEKE
+564 CLSLGEKE

-585 SLEQFYEGGVYDYLL
+585 SLEQFYDGGVYDYLL
-600 NSNDNADILN
+600 NSNENADILN

-642 MASNGD
+642 MSSNSD

-664 QMATYMMELW
+664 QMASYMMELW

-690 LKDIISSPV
+690 LKDIVSSP
-699 IRDTIVENSAV
+699 IIKDTILENSAV
-710 KILLDQTRYVNRFDT
+710 KILLDQTRYVNRFDA
-725 LAEHLSLDEDDKA
+725 LADYMSLDEDDKA
-738 MVLSLNRYHKGLAAG
+738 MVLSLNRYRKGVAAG

-786 KVRLAKEVSRT
+786 KVRLAKEVAKT

-803 VKRIAGRT
+803 IRNLTK
-811 GRSPVG
+811 
-817 AGDDKGVRAGD
+817 K
-828 DGGVGAGD
+828 
-836 DSKRRGGAV
+836 GGAV

>member
-22 VCYGWEVVLPPTFR
+22 VCYGWEVEMPPAFR
-36 CNEEKYDVIIQALY
+36 CNEEGYDAIVQALF

-57 DYTIVH
+57 DYTVVH
-63 KQDVYMKKKYVSEA
+63 KQDVYMKKKYVAEKSD
-77 SNGLLQEA
+77 GLLQEA

-97 HICRIFVTFSS
+97 HRCRLFLIFSS
-108 RRNVRGTSSGLLGLS
+108 KKNVRGASSGLLGIS
-123 SGGMLPK
+123 AGGSMPK
-130 EEMLAR
+130 AEVLAR
-136 YAAITEQFATVVEG
+136 YAAMAEQFATVVQG

-179 FTDDGRDV
+179 FTDEGEDV
-187 LSDIQM
+187 LSDVQM
-193 RRDSVRIGDR
+193 RRDRVRTGDR
-203 YVGCHLIADLDQLPA
+203 YIGCHLIADLDQLPA
-218 EVASCRRVASLST
+218 EVASCRKVTSLST
-231 DSSVVNLS
+231 DSSAVNLS

-260 EPLKDIHG
+260 EPQKDIHG

-298 EEAATE
+298 EAAASE
-304 QRHTVRFHINVLAGG
+304 QMHTVRFHINVLAGG
-319 KAEEFEAVKDKV
+319 SAEDYETVKDKV
-331 VSAVSRMGVS
+331 VSAVSRMGVT
-341 PVYDIYDVPCQ
+341 PVYDIYDTPCQ

-360 EAGLSYQEYMTADLK
+360 EAGLAYQEYMTADLK
-375 TALCMGIY
+375 VALCMGIY
-383 DGLEIGVTDGVL
+383 DGFEPGVLDGVM
-395 KMCDRLRLVPQR
+395 KMSDRLRLVPQR

-469 KEENK
+469 KEESK
-474 GADGTYYTFEKGKP
+474 GADGTYYTFEKGRP

-526 NSASMKLV
+526 NSASMKIV
-534 RDSIMAF
+534 RDSIIAF
-541 LDGWAD
+541 IDRWSED
-547 SSDPVFN
+547 RDPVFN
-554 DYYKYVRDEF
+554 DYYRYVRDEF
-564 CISLGEKE
+564 CLSLGEKE

-585 SLEQFYEGGVYDYLL
+585 SLEQFYDGGVYDYLL
-600 NSNDNADILN
+600 NSNENADILN

-642 MASNGD
+642 MSSNSD

-664 QMATYMMELW
+664 QMASYMMELW

-690 LKDIISSPV
+690 LKDIVSSP
-699 IRDTIVENSAV
+699 IIKDTILENSAV
-710 KILLDQTRYVNRFDT
+710 KILLDQTRYVNRFDA
-725 LAEHLSLDEDDKA
+725 LADYMSLDEDDKA
-738 MVLSLNRYHKGLAAG
+738 MVLSLNRYRKGVAAG

-786 KVRLAKEVSRT
+786 KVRLAKEVAKT
-797 GSYVKA
+797 DSYVKA
-803 VKRIAGRT
+803 IRNLTK
-811 GRSPVG
+811 
-817 AGDDKGVRAGD
+817 K
-828 DGGVGAGD
+828 
-836 DSKRRGGAV
+836 GGAV

>member
-22 VCYGWEVVLPPTFR
+22 VCYGWEVLLPPAFR
-36 CNEEKYDVIIQALY
+36 CNEERYDAIVQALH

-57 DYTIVH
+57 DYAIVH
-63 KQDVYMKKKYVSEA
+63 KQDVYMKKKYVAEKSA
-77 SNGLLQEA
+77 GFLQEA
-85 YERHF
+85 YEMHF

-97 HICRIFVTFSS
+97 HRCRLFLTFSS
-108 RRNVRGTSSGLLGLS
+108 KKDVRGASSGLLGITA
-123 SGGMLPK
+123 GGSMPK
-130 EEMLAR
+130 SEVLAR
-136 YAAITEQFATVVEG
+136 FAAVAEQFATVVHG
-150 CGLLE
+150 CGLLD
-155 MRRLTEDDIF
+155 MRRLTEEDIF
-165 GVGDFPGLIQDYLN
+165 GAGDFPGLIQDYLN
-179 FTDDGRDV
+179 FTDDGDDV

-193 RRDSVRIGDR
+193 RRDNVRTGDR
-203 YVGCHLIADLDQLPA
+203 YFGCHLIADLDQLPA
-218 EVASCRRVASLST
+218 EVTSCRKVVSLST
-231 DSSVVNLS
+231 DSSAVNLS
-239 FLNEI
+239 FMNEI

-260 EPLKDIHG
+260 EPQKDIHG

-275 QMSSMAGRSAENR
+275 QMLSMAGRSAENR

-298 EEAATE
+298 ESAASE
-304 QRHTVRFHINVLAGG
+304 QMHTVRFHVNVLAGG
-319 KAEEFEAVKDKV
+319 TADEYETVKDKV
-331 VSAVSRMGVS
+331 VSAISRMGVT
-341 PVYDIYDVPCQ
+341 PVYDIYDAPCQ

-360 EAGLSYQEYMTADLK
+360 EAGLAYQEYMTADLK
-375 TALCMGIY
+375 AALCMGIY
-383 DGLEIGVTDGVL
+383 DGFEPGVPDGVM
-395 KMCDRLRLVPQR
+395 KMSDRLRQVPQR

-415 EMGLIENYNVFLL
+415 ELGLIENYNVFLL

-469 KEENK
+469 KEESK
-474 GADGTYYTFEKGKP
+474 GADGTYYTFEKGRP

-526 NSASMKLV
+526 NSASMKIV
-534 RDSIMAF
+534 RDSIIAF
-541 LDGWAD
+541 IDRWSED
-547 SSDPVFN
+547 RDPLFN
-554 DYYKYVRDEF
+554 DYYRYVRDEF
-564 CISLGEKE
+564 CLSLGEKE

-585 SLEQFYEGGVYDYLL
+585 SLEQFYDGGVYDYLL
-600 NSNDNADILN
+600 NSNENADILN

-642 MASNGD
+642 MSSNSD

-664 QMATYMMELW
+664 QMASYMMELW

-690 LKDIISSPV
+690 LKDIVSSP
-699 IRDTIVENSAV
+699 IIKDTILENSAV
-710 KILLDQTRYVNRFDT
+710 KILLDQTRYVNRFDA
-725 LAEHLSLDEDDKA
+725 LADYMSLDEDDKA
-738 MVLSLNRYHKGLAAG
+738 MVLSLNRYRKGVAAG

-786 KVRLAKEVSRT
+786 KMRLAKEVAKT

-803 VKRIAGRT
+803 IRNLTK
-811 GRSPVG
+811 
-817 AGDDKGVRAGD
+817 KGGTV
-828 DGGVGAGD
+828 
-836 DSKRRGGAV
+836 

>member
-22 VCYGWEVVLPPTFR
+22 VCYGWEVLLPPAFR
-36 CNEEKYDVIIQALY
+36 CNEERYDAIVQALH

-57 DYTIVH
+57 DYAIVH
-63 KQDVYMKKKYVSEA
+63 KQDVYMKKKYVAEKSA
-77 SNGLLQEA
+77 GFLQEA
-85 YERHF
+85 YEMHF

-97 HICRIFVTFSS
+97 HRCRLFLTFSS
-108 RRNVRGTSSGLLGLS
+108 KKNVRGASSGLLGIAA
-123 SGGMLPK
+123 GGSMHK
-130 EEMLAR
+130 SEVLAR
-136 YAAITEQFATVVEG
+136 FAAVAEQFATVVQG

-165 GVGDFPGLIQDYLN
+165 GAGDFPGLIQDYLN
-179 FTDDGRDV
+179 FTDEGDDV

-193 RRDSVRIGDR
+193 RRDKVRTGDR
-203 YVGCHLIADLDQLPA
+203 YFGCHLIADLDQLPA
-218 EVASCRRVASLST
+218 EVTSCRKMVSLST
-231 DSSVVNLS
+231 DSSAVNLS
-239 FLNEI
+239 FMNEI

-260 EPLKDIHG
+260 EPQKDIHG

-298 EEAATE
+298 ESAASE
-304 QRHTVRFHINVLAGG
+304 QIHTVRFHINVLAGG
-319 KAEEFEAVKDKV
+319 TADEYETVKDKV
-331 VSAVSRMGVS
+331 VSAISRMGVT
-341 PVYDIYDVPCQ
+341 PVYDIYDAPCQ

-360 EAGLSYQEYMTADLK
+360 EAGLAYQEYMTADLK
-375 TALCMGIY
+375 AALCMGIY
-383 DGLEIGVTDGVL
+383 DGFEPGVPDGVM
-395 KMCDRLRLVPQR
+395 KMSDRLRLVPQR

-469 KEENK
+469 KEESK

-526 NSASMKLV
+526 NSASMKIV
-534 RDSIMAF
+534 RDSIIAF
-541 LDGWAD
+541 IDRWSED
-547 SSDPVFN
+547 RDPVFN
-554 DYYKYVRDEF
+554 DYYRYVRDEF
-564 CISLGEKE
+564 CLSLGEKE

-585 SLEQFYEGGVYDYLL
+585 SLEQFYDGGVYDYLL
-600 NSNDNADILN
+600 NSNENADILN

-642 MASNGD
+642 MSSNSD

-664 QMATYMMELW
+664 QMASYMMELW

-690 LKDIISSPV
+690 LKDIVSSP
-699 IRDTIVENSAV
+699 IIKDTILENSAV
-710 KILLDQTRYVNRFDT
+710 KILLDQTRYVNRFDA
-725 LAEHLSLDEDDKA
+725 LADYMSLDEDDKA
-738 MVLSLNRYHKGLAAG
+738 IVLSLNRYRKGVAAG

-786 KVRLAKEVSRT
+786 KVRLAKEVVKT

-803 VKRIAGRT
+803 ISNLTK
-811 GRSPVG
+811 
-817 AGDDKGVRAGD
+817 K
-828 DGGVGAGD
+828 
-836 DSKRRGGAV
+836 GGAV

>member
-22 VCYGWEVVLPPTFR
+22 VCYGWEVLLPPAFR
-36 CNEEKYDVIIQALY
+36 CNEERYDAIVQALH

-57 DYTIVH
+57 DYAIVH
-63 KQDVYMKKKYVSEA
+63 KQDVYMKKKYVAEKSA
-77 SNGLLQEA
+77 GFLQEA
-85 YERHF
+85 YEMHF

-97 HICRIFVTFSS
+97 HRCRLFLAFSS
-108 RRNVRGTSSGLLGLS
+108 KKNVRGASSGLLGMA
-123 SGGMLPK
+123 SGGSMPK
-130 EEMLAR
+130 SEVLAR
-136 YAAITEQFATVVEG
+136 FAAVAEQFATVVQG

-165 GVGDFPGLIQDYLN
+165 GAGDFPGLIQDYLN
-179 FTDDGRDV
+179 FTDEGDDV

-193 RRDSVRIGDR
+193 RRDRVRTGDR
-203 YVGCHLIADLDQLPA
+203 YFGCHLIADLDQLPA
-218 EVASCRRVASLST
+218 EVTSCRKVTSLST
-231 DSSVVNLS
+231 DSSAVNLS
-239 FLNEI
+239 FMNEI

-260 EPLKDIHG
+260 EPQKDIHG

-298 EEAATE
+298 ELAASE
-304 QRHTVRFHINVLAGG
+304 QMHTVRFHINVLAGG
-319 KAEEFEAVKDKV
+319 TADEYETVKDKV
-331 VSAVSRMGVS
+331 VSAISRMGVT
-341 PVYDIYDVPCQ
+341 PVYDIYDAPCQ

-360 EAGLSYQEYMTADLK
+360 EAGLAYQEYMTADLK
-375 TALCMGIY
+375 AALCMGIY
-383 DGLEIGVTDGVL
+383 DSFEPGVPDGVM
-395 KMCDRLRLVPQR
+395 KMSDRLRLVPQR

-469 KEENK
+469 KEESK
-474 GADGTYYTFEKGKP
+474 GADGTYYTFEKGRP

-526 NSASMKLV
+526 NSASMKIV
-534 RDSIMAF
+534 RDSIIAF
-541 LDGWAD
+541 IDRWSED
-547 SSDPVFN
+547 RDPVFN
-554 DYYKYVRDEF
+554 DYYRYVRDEF
-564 CISLGEKE
+564 CLSLGEKE

-585 SLEQFYEGGVYDYLL
+585 SLEQFYDGGVYDYLL
-600 NSNDNADILN
+600 NSNENADILN

-619 RIKGDPVIYP
+619 RIKDDPVIYP
-629 VTTLVIMDAFMEK
+629 VTTLVIMEAFMEK
-642 MASNGD
+642 MSSNTD

-664 QMATYMMELW
+664 QMASYMMELW

-679 HRTSAVVVTQE
+679 HRTSAVAVTQE
-690 LKDIISSPV
+690 LKDIVSSP
-699 IRDTIVENSAV
+699 IIKDTILENSAV
-710 KILLDQTRYVNRFDT
+710 KILLDQTRYINRFDA
-725 LAEHLSLDEDDKA
+725 LADYLSLDEDDKA
-738 MVLSLNRYHKGLAAG
+738 MVLSLNRYRKGVAAG

-786 KVRLAKEVSRT
+786 KVRLAKEVAKT

-803 VKRIAGRT
+803 IKNIV
-811 GRSPVG
+811 GRSPIRSG
-817 AGDDKGVRAGD
+817 MKLQTSNDIQYTGDG
-828 DGGVGAGD
+828 
-836 DSKRRGGAV
+836 SKRTGGAV

>member
-22 VCYGWEVVLPPTFR
+22 VCYGWEMVLPPAFR
-36 CNEEKYDVIIQALY
+36 CNEQRYDTIVQALF

-63 KQDVYMKKKYVSEA
+63 KQDVYMKKKYVAEKA
-77 SNGLLQEA
+77 CGILEEA

-97 HICRIFVTFSS
+97 HLCRIFVTFST
-108 RRNVRGTSSGLLGLS
+108 RRNVRGASNGLLGILS
-123 SGGMLPK
+123 GAGMPK
-130 EEMLAR
+130 GDAIAR
-136 YAAITEQFATVVEG
+136 YSASADQFETVVQS
-150 CGLLE
+150 CGLLKL
-155 MRRLTEDDIF
+155 RKLTETEVF
-165 GVGDFPGLIQDYLN
+165 GDQTCAGLIQDYLN
-179 FTDDGRDV
+179 FTDDGSDV
-187 LSDIQM
+187 ISDIQM
-193 RRDSVRIGDR
+193 KRDRVRTGDR
-203 YVGCHLIADLDQLPA
+203 YLGCHLIADLDQLPA
-218 EVASCRRVASLST
+218 EVASFRKVASLST
-231 DSSVVNLS
+231 DSSVVSLS
-239 FLNEI
+239 YMNEI
-244 GQELDCEHI
+244 GQGLECEHI

-275 QMSSMAGRSAENR
+275 QMLSMSARSAENR

-304 QRHTVRFHINVLAGG
+304 QMHTVRFHINVLAGG
-319 KAEEFEAVKDKV
+319 TADEFESVKDKV
-331 VSAVSRMGVS
+331 VSAVSRMGVT
-341 PVYDIYDVPCQ
+341 PVYDIYDTPCQ

-360 EAGLSYQEYMTADLK
+360 EAGLAYQEYMTADLK
-375 TALCMGIY
+375 VALCMGIY
-383 DGLEIGVTDGVL
+383 DGFEQGVPDGVM
-395 KMCDRLRLVPQR
+395 KMSDRLRLVPQR

-415 EMGLIENYNVFLL
+415 EMGMIENYNVFLL

-462 RALCNII
+462 RAVCNII
-469 KEENK
+469 KEESK

-488 ISFNPFRNVRRFRTA
+488 ISFNPFRDVSRFRTA

-513 LMLTLW
+513 LMMTLW

-526 NSASMKLV
+526 NSASMKIV
-534 RDSIMAF
+534 RDSIIAF
-541 LDGWAD
+541 IDRWPED
-547 SSDPVFN
+547 SDPVFN
-554 DYYKYVRDEF
+554 DYYRYVRDEF
-564 CISLGEKE
+564 CLSLGEKE

-585 SLEQFYEGGVYDYLL
+585 SLEQFYEGGMYDYLL
-600 NSNDNADILN
+600 NSDENADILN

-648 FKVMCIE
+648 YKVMCIE

-679 HRTSAVVVTQE
+679 HRTSAMVVTQE
-690 LKDIISSPV
+690 LKDIVSSPV
-699 IRDTIVENSAV
+699 IKDTIIENSAV
-710 KILLDQTRYVNRFDT
+710 KILLDQTRYINRFDA
-725 LAEHLSLDEDDKA
+725 LADHLSLDEDDKA
-738 MVLSLNRYHKGLAAG
+738 MVLSLNRYRNGVVAG

-786 KVRLAKEVSRT
+786 KVRLAKEVAKT

-803 VKRIAGRT
+803 IMNLVK
-811 GRSPVG
+811 
-817 AGDDKGVRAGD
+817 KGGSV
-828 DGGVGAGD
+828 
-836 DSKRRGGAV
+836 

>member
-10 GGDGVILSKRGD
+10 GGDGIILSKRGD
-22 VCYGWEVVLPPTFR
+22 ICYGWEVVLPPAFR
-36 CNEEKYDVIIQALY
+36 CNEQRYDAIVQSLF

-63 KQDVYMKKKYVSEA
+63 KQDVYMKKRYVAEKA
-77 SNGLLQEA
+77 CGILEEA

-90 DGREYLD
+90 DSREYLD
-97 HICRIFVTFSS
+97 HRCRIFVTFSN
-108 RRNVRGTSSGLLGLS
+108 RRNVRGANSGLLGILSGTNMPNAEAIARCSASADQFETLVQSSGLLEL
-123 SGGMLPK
+123 
-130 EEMLAR
+130 
-136 YAAITEQFATVVEG
+136 
-150 CGLLE
+150 
-155 MRRLTEDDIF
+155 RRLTQTDVF
-165 GVGDFPGLIQDYLN
+165 GDESSAGLIQDYLN
-179 FTDDGRDV
+179 FTDEGDDV
-187 LSDIQM
+187 ISDIQM
-193 RRDSVRIGDR
+193 KRDCVRTGDR

-218 EVASCRRVASLST
+218 EIASYRKVASLST
-231 DSSVVNLS
+231 DSSVVSLS
-239 FLNEI
+239 YMNEI
-244 GQELDCEHI
+244 GQELECEHI

-275 QMSSMAGRSAENR
+275 QMLSMSARSAENR

-298 EEAATE
+298 EETATE
-304 QRHTVRFHINVLAGG
+304 QMHTVRFHINVLAGG
-319 KAEEFEAVKDKV
+319 TAEEFELVKDKV
-331 VSAVSRMGVS
+331 VSAVSRMGVT
-341 PVYDIYDVPCQ
+341 PVYDIYDTPIQ
-352 FWASIPGN
+352 FWTSIPGN
-360 EAGLSYQEYMTADLK
+360 EAGLAYQEYMTADLK
-375 TALCMGIY
+375 VALCMGIY
-383 DGLEIGVTDGVL
+383 DGFESEVPNGVM
-395 KMCDRLRLVPQR
+395 KMSDRLRLVPQR

-442 LKSCYDAGQHV
+442 LWSCYNAGQHV

-469 KEENK
+469 HEESK

-488 ISFNPFRNVRRFRTA
+488 ISFNPFRNVERFRTA

-519 KNGNEAM
+519 KNGNEATS
-526 NSASMKLV
+526 SASMKIV
-534 RDSIMAF
+534 RDSIIGF
-541 LDGWAD
+541 IDRWTD
-547 SSDPVFN
+547 KCDPVFN
-554 DYYKYVRDEF
+554 DYYTYVRDEF
-564 CISLGEKE
+564 CLSLGHKE

-600 NSNDNADILN
+600 NSRDNADILN

-619 RIKGDPVIYP
+619 HIKGDPVIYP
-629 VTTLVIMDAFMEK
+629 ITTLVIMDAFMEK
-642 MASNGD
+642 MASSGD
-648 FKVMCIE
+648 YKVMCIE

-679 HRTSAVVVTQE
+679 HRTSAMVVTQE
-690 LKDIISSPV
+690 LKDIVSSPV
-699 IRDTIVENSAV
+699 IKDTIIENSAV
-710 KILLDQTRYVNRFDT
+710 KILLYQTRYINRFDA
-725 LAEHLSLDEDDKA
+725 LADHLSLDEDDKA
-738 MVLSLNRYHKGLAAG
+738 MVLSLNRYRKGIAAG

-775 ERIAFSSQKRD
+775 ESIAFSSQKRD
-786 KVRLAKEVSRT
+786 KVRLAKEVART

-803 VKRIAGRT
+803 IMNLVK
-811 GRSPVG
+811 
-817 AGDDKGVRAGD
+817 K
-828 DGGVGAGD
+828 
-836 DSKRRGGAV
+836 GGAV

>member
-1 MRGCFPVMN
+1 MEKIDVRGCFPVMN

-50 SAVTLLP
+50 SAITLLP

-90 DGREYLD
+90 DGREFLD

-179 FTDDGRDV
+179 FTDDGCDV

-193 RRDSVRIGDR
+193 RRDRVRIGDR

-275 QMSSMAGRSAENR
+275 QMSSMSGRSAENR

-383 DGLEIGVTDGVL
+383 DGLEPGVTDGVL

-469 KEENK
+469 KEESK

-541 LDGWAD
+541 LDGWKD

-642 MASNGD
+642 MASSGD

-803 VKRIAGRT
+803 IRNLVK
-811 GRSPVG
+811 
-817 AGDDKGVRAGD
+817 KGGTV
-828 DGGVGAGD
+828 
-836 DSKRRGGAV
+836 

>member
-22 VCYGWEVVLPPTFR
+22 VCYGWEVLLPPAFR
-36 CNEEKYDVIIQALY
+36 CNEERYDAIVQALH

-57 DYTIVH
+57 DYAIVH
-63 KQDVYMKKKYVSEA
+63 KQDVYMKKKYVAEKSA
-77 SNGLLQEA
+77 GFLQEA
-85 YERHF
+85 YEMHF

-97 HICRIFVTFSS
+97 HRCRLFLTFSS
-108 RRNVRGTSSGLLGLS
+108 KKNVRGASSGLLGMAA
-123 SGGMLPK
+123 GGSMPK
-130 EEMLAR
+130 AEVLAR
-136 YAAITEQFATVVEG
+136 YAAMAEQFATVVQG

-165 GVGDFPGLIQDYLN
+165 GAGDFPGLIQDYLN
-179 FTDDGRDV
+179 FTDQGDDV

-193 RRDSVRIGDR
+193 RRDRVRTGDR
-203 YVGCHLIADLDQLPA
+203 YFGCHLIADLDQLPA
-218 EVASCRRVASLST
+218 EVTSCRKVTSLST
-231 DSSVVNLS
+231 DSSAVNLS
-239 FLNEI
+239 FMNEI

-260 EPLKDIHG
+260 EPQKDIHG

-275 QMSSMAGRSAENR
+275 QMLSMSARSAENR

-298 EEAATE
+298 EETATE
-304 QRHTVRFHINVLAGG
+304 QMHTVRFHINVLAGG
-319 KAEEFEAVKDKV
+319 TADEFESVKDKV
-331 VSAVSRMGVS
+331 VSAVSRMGVT
-341 PVYDIYDVPCQ
+341 PVYDIYDTPCQ

-360 EAGLSYQEYMTADLK
+360 EAGLAYQEYMTADLK
-375 TALCMGIY
+375 AALCMGIY
-383 DGLEIGVTDGVL
+383 DGFEPGVPDGVM
-395 KMCDRLRLVPQR
+395 KMSDRLRLVPQR

-415 EMGLIENYNVFLL
+415 EIGLIENYNVFLL

-469 KEENK
+469 KEESK

-526 NSASMKLV
+526 NSASMKIV
-534 RDSIMAF
+534 RDSIIAF
-541 LDGWAD
+541 IDKRSED
-547 SSDPVFN
+547 RDPVFN
-554 DYYKYVRDEF
+554 DYYRYVRDEF
-564 CISLGEKE
+564 CLSLGEKE

-585 SLEQFYEGGVYDYLL
+585 SLEQFYDGGVYDYLL
-600 NSNDNADILN
+600 NYNENADILN

-642 MASNGD
+642 MSSNSD

-664 QMATYMMELW
+664 QMASYMMELW

-690 LKDIISSPV
+690 LKDIVSSP
-699 IRDTIVENSAV
+699 IIKDTILENSAV
-710 KILLDQTRYVNRFDT
+710 KILLDQTRYVNRFDA
-725 LAEHLSLDEDDKA
+725 LADYMSLDEDDKA
-738 MVLSLNRYHKGLAAG
+738 MVLSLNRYRKGVAAG

-786 KVRLAKEVSRT
+786 KVRLAKEVAKT

-803 VKRIAGRT
+803 IRNLTK
-811 GRSPVG
+811 
-817 AGDDKGVRAGD
+817 KGGTV
-828 DGGVGAGD
+828 
-836 DSKRRGGAV
+836 

>member
-22 VCYGWEVVLPPTFR
+22 VCYGWEVLLPPAFR
-36 CNEEKYDVIIQALY
+36 CNEERYDAIVQALH
-50 SAVTLLP
+50 SAITLLP
-57 DYTIVH
+57 DYAIVH
-63 KQDVYMKKKYVSEA
+63 KQDVYMKKKYVAEKSA
-77 SNGLLQEA
+77 GFLQEA
-85 YERHF
+85 YEMHF

-97 HICRIFVTFSS
+97 HRCRLFLTFSS
-108 RRNVRGTSSGLLGLS
+108 KKNVRGASSGLLGMAA
-123 SGGMLPK
+123 GGSMPK
-130 EEMLAR
+130 SEVLAR
-136 YAAITEQFATVVEG
+136 FAAVVEQFATVVQG

-155 MRRLTEDDIF
+155 MRRLTENDIF
-165 GVGDFPGLIQDYLN
+165 GAEDFPGLIQDYLN
-179 FTDDGRDV
+179 FTDEGDDV

-193 RRDSVRIGDR
+193 RRDKVRTGDR
-203 YVGCHLIADLDQLPA
+203 YFGCHLIADLDQLPA
-218 EVASCRRVASLST
+218 EVTSCRKMVSLST
-231 DSSVVNLS
+231 DSSAVNLS
-239 FLNEI
+239 FMNEI

-260 EPLKDIHG
+260 EPQKDIHG

-298 EEAATE
+298 ESAASE
-304 QRHTVRFHINVLAGG
+304 QIHTVRFHINVLAGG
-319 KAEEFEAVKDKV
+319 TADEYETVKDKV
-331 VSAVSRMGVS
+331 VSAISRMGVT
-341 PVYDIYDVPCQ
+341 PVYDIYDAPCQ

-360 EAGLSYQEYMTADLK
+360 EAGLAYQEYMTADLK
-375 TALCMGIY
+375 AALCMGIY
-383 DGLEIGVTDGVL
+383 DGFEPGVPDGVM
-395 KMCDRLRLVPQR
+395 KMSDRLRLVPQR

-469 KEENK
+469 KEESK
-474 GADGTYYTFEKGKP
+474 GAGGTYYTFEKGRP
-488 ISFNPFRNVRRFRTA
+488 ISFNPFRNVRRFITA

-526 NSASMKLV
+526 NSASMKIV
-534 RDSIMAF
+534 RDSIIAF
-541 LDGWAD
+541 IDRWSED
-547 SSDPVFN
+547 RDPVFN
-554 DYYKYVRDEF
+554 DYYRYVRDEF
-564 CISLGEKE
+564 CLSLGEKE

-585 SLEQFYEGGVYDYLL
+585 SLEQFYDGGVYDYLL
-600 NSNDNADILN
+600 NSNENADILN

-642 MASNGD
+642 MSSNSD

-664 QMATYMMELW
+664 QMASYMMELW

-690 LKDIISSPV
+690 LKDIVSSP
-699 IRDTIVENSAV
+699 IIKDTILENSAV
-710 KILLDQTRYVNRFDT
+710 KILLDQTRYVNRFDA
-725 LAEHLSLDEDDKA
+725 LADYMSLDEDDKA
-738 MVLSLNRYHKGLAAG
+738 MVLSLNRYRKGVAAG

-786 KVRLAKEVSRT
+786 KVRLAKEVAKT
-797 GSYVKA
+797 DSYVKA
-803 VKRIAGRT
+803 IRNLTK
-811 GRSPVG
+811 
-817 AGDDKGVRAGD
+817 K
-828 DGGVGAGD
+828 
-836 DSKRRGGAV
+836 GGAV

>member
-50 SAVTLLP
+50 SAITLLP

-90 DGREYLD
+90 DGREFLD

-179 FTDDGRDV
+179 FTDEGEDV
-187 LSDIQM
+187 LSDVQM
-193 RRDSVRIGDR
+193 RRDRVRTGDR
-203 YVGCHLIADLDQLPA
+203 YIGCHLIADLDQLPA
-218 EVASCRRVASLST
+218 EVASCRKVTSLST
-231 DSSVVNLS
+231 DSSAVNLS

-260 EPLKDIHG
+260 EPQKDIHG

-298 EEAATE
+298 EAAASE
-304 QRHTVRFHINVLAGG
+304 QMHTVRFHINVLAGG
-319 KAEEFEAVKDKV
+319 SAEDYETVKDKV
-331 VSAVSRMGVS
+331 VSAVSRMGVT
-341 PVYDIYDVPCQ
+341 PVYDIYDTPCQ

-360 EAGLSYQEYMTADLK
+360 EAGLAYQEYMTADLK
-375 TALCMGIY
+375 VALCMGIY
-383 DGLEIGVTDGVL
+383 DGFEPGVLDGVM
-395 KMCDRLRLVPQR
+395 KMSDRLRLVPQR

-469 KEENK
+469 KEESK
-474 GADGTYYTFEKGKP
+474 GAGGTYYTFEKGRP
-488 ISFNPFRNVRRFRTA
+488 ISFNPFRNVRRFITA

-526 NSASMKLV
+526 NSASMKIV
-534 RDSIMAF
+534 RDSIIAF
-541 LDGWAD
+541 IDRWSED
-547 SSDPVFN
+547 RDPVFN
-554 DYYKYVRDEF
+554 DYYRYVRDEF
-564 CISLGEKE
+564 CLSLGEKE

-585 SLEQFYEGGVYDYLL
+585 SLEQFYDGGVYDYLL
-600 NSNDNADILN
+600 NSNENADILN

-642 MASNGD
+642 MSSNSD

-664 QMATYMMELW
+664 QMASYMMELW

-690 LKDIISSPV
+690 LKDIVSSP
-699 IRDTIVENSAV
+699 IIKDTILENSAV
-710 KILLDQTRYVNRFDT
+710 KILLDQTRYVNRFDA
-725 LAEHLSLDEDDKA
+725 LADYMSLDEDDKA
-738 MVLSLNRYHKGLAAG
+738 MVLSLNRYRKGVAAG

-786 KVRLAKEVSRT
+786 KVRLAKEVAKT

-803 VKRIAGRT
+803 IRNLTK
-811 GRSPVG
+811 
-817 AGDDKGVRAGD
+817 K
-828 DGGVGAGD
+828 
-836 DSKRRGGAV
+836 GGAV

>member
-1 MRGCFPVMN
+1 MRGCFPLMN

-22 VCYGWEVVLPPTFR
+22 VCYGWEVLLPPAFR
-36 CNEEKYDVIIQALY
+36 CNEERYDAIVQALH
-50 SAVTLLP
+50 SAITLLP
-57 DYTIVH
+57 DYAIVH
-63 KQDVYMKKKYVSEA
+63 KQDVYMKKKYVAEKSA
-77 SNGLLQEA
+77 GFLQEA
-85 YERHF
+85 YEMHF

-97 HICRIFVTFSS
+97 HRCRLFLTFSS
-108 RRNVRGTSSGLLGLS
+108 KKNVRGASSGLLGMAA
-123 SGGMLPK
+123 GGSMPK
-130 EEMLAR
+130 SEVLAR
-136 YAAITEQFATVVEG
+136 FAAVVEQFATVVQG

-155 MRRLTEDDIF
+155 MRRLTENDIF
-165 GVGDFPGLIQDYLN
+165 GAEDFPGLIQDYLN
-179 FTDDGRDV
+179 FTDEGDDV

-193 RRDSVRIGDR
+193 RRDKVRTGDR
-203 YVGCHLIADLDQLPA
+203 YFGCHLIADLDQLPA
-218 EVASCRRVASLST
+218 EVTSCRKMVSLST
-231 DSSVVNLS
+231 DSSAVNLS
-239 FLNEI
+239 FMNEI

-260 EPLKDIHG
+260 EPQKDIHG

-298 EEAATE
+298 ESAASE
-304 QRHTVRFHINVLAGG
+304 QIHTVRFHINVLAGG
-319 KAEEFEAVKDKV
+319 TADEYETVKDKV
-331 VSAVSRMGVS
+331 VSAISRMGVT
-341 PVYDIYDVPCQ
+341 PVYDIYDAPCQ

-360 EAGLSYQEYMTADLK
+360 EAGLAYQEYMTADLK
-375 TALCMGIY
+375 AALCMGIY
-383 DGLEIGVTDGVL
+383 DGFEPGVPDGVM
-395 KMCDRLRLVPQR
+395 KMSDRLRLVPQR

-469 KEENK
+469 KEESK
-474 GADGTYYTFEKGKP
+474 GAGGTYYTFEKGRP
-488 ISFNPFRNVRRFRTA
+488 ISFNPFRNVRRFITA

-526 NSASMKLV
+526 NSASMKIV
-534 RDSIMAF
+534 RDSIIAF
-541 LDGWAD
+541 IDRWSED
-547 SSDPVFN
+547 RDPVFN
-554 DYYKYVRDEF
+554 DYYRYVRDEF
-564 CISLGEKE
+564 CLSLGEKE

-585 SLEQFYEGGVYDYLL
+585 SLEQFYDGGVYDYLL
-600 NSNDNADILN
+600 NSNENADILN

-642 MASNGD
+642 MSSNSD

-664 QMATYMMELW
+664 QMASYMMELW

-690 LKDIISSPV
+690 LKDIVSSP
-699 IRDTIVENSAV
+699 IIKDTILENSAV
-710 KILLDQTRYVNRFDT
+710 KILLDQTRYVNRFDA
-725 LAEHLSLDEDDKA
+725 LADYMSLDEDDKA
-738 MVLSLNRYHKGLAAG
+738 MVLSLNRYRKGVAAG

-786 KVRLAKEVSRT
+786 KVRLAKEVAKT
-797 GSYVKA
+797 DSYVKA
-803 VKRIAGRT
+803 IRNLTK
-811 GRSPVG
+811 
-817 AGDDKGVRAGD
+817 K
-828 DGGVGAGD
+828 
-836 DSKRRGGAV
+836 GGAV

>member
-22 VCYGWEVVLPPTFR
+22 VCYGWEVLLPPAFR
-36 CNEEKYDVIIQALY
+36 CNEERYDAIVQALH

-57 DYTIVH
+57 DYAIVH
-63 KQDVYMKKKYVSEA
+63 KQDVYMKKKYVAEKSA
-77 SNGLLQEA
+77 GFLQEA
-85 YERHF
+85 YEMHF

-97 HICRIFVTFSS
+97 HRCRLFLTFSS
-108 RRNVRGTSSGLLGLS
+108 KKDVRGASSGLLGITA
-123 SGGMLPK
+123 GGSMPK
-130 EEMLAR
+130 SEVLAR
-136 YAAITEQFATVVEG
+136 FAAVAEQFATVVQG
-150 CGLLE
+150 CGLLD
-155 MRRLTEDDIF
+155 MRRLTEEDIF
-165 GVGDFPGLIQDYLN
+165 GAGDFPGLIQDYLN
-179 FTDDGRDV
+179 FTDDGDDV

-193 RRDSVRIGDR
+193 RRDNVRTGDR
-203 YVGCHLIADLDQLPA
+203 YFGCHLIADLDQLPA
-218 EVASCRRVASLST
+218 EVTSCRKVVSLST
-231 DSSVVNLS
+231 DSSAVNLS
-239 FLNEI
+239 FMNEI

-260 EPLKDIHG
+260 EPQKDIHG

-275 QMSSMAGRSAENR
+275 QMLSMAGRSAENR

-298 EEAATE
+298 ESAASE
-304 QRHTVRFHINVLAGG
+304 QMHTVRFHINVLAGG
-319 KAEEFEAVKDKV
+319 TADEYETVKDKV
-331 VSAVSRMGVS
+331 VSAISRMGVT
-341 PVYDIYDVPCQ
+341 PVYDIYDAPCQ

-360 EAGLSYQEYMTADLK
+360 EAGLAYQEYMTADLK
-375 TALCMGIY
+375 AALCMGIY
-383 DGLEIGVTDGVL
+383 DGFEPGVPDGVM
-395 KMCDRLRLVPQR
+395 KMSDRLRQVPQR

-469 KEENK
+469 KEESK
-474 GADGTYYTFEKGKP
+474 GVDGTYYTFDKGKP

-526 NSASMKLV
+526 NSASMKIV
-534 RDSIMAF
+534 RDSIIAF
-541 LDGWAD
+541 IDRWSED
-547 SSDPVFN
+547 RDPVFN
-554 DYYKYVRDEF
+554 DYYRYVRDEF
-564 CISLGEKE
+564 CLSLGEKE

-585 SLEQFYEGGVYDYLL
+585 SLEQFYDGGVYDYLL
-600 NSNDNADILN
+600 NYNENADILN

-642 MASNGD
+642 MSSNSD

-664 QMATYMMELW
+664 QMASYMMELW

-690 LKDIISSPV
+690 LKDIVSSP
-699 IRDTIVENSAV
+699 IIKDTILENSAV
-710 KILLDQTRYVNRFDT
+710 KILLDQTRYVNRFDA
-725 LAEHLSLDEDDKA
+725 LADYMSLDEDDKA
-738 MVLSLNRYHKGLAAG
+738 MVLSLNRYRKGVAAG

-786 KVRLAKEVSRT
+786 KVRLAKEVAKT

-803 VKRIAGRT
+803 IRNLTK
-811 GRSPVG
+811 
-817 AGDDKGVRAGD
+817 KGGTV
-828 DGGVGAGD
+828 
-836 DSKRRGGAV
+836 

>member
-1 MRGCFPVMN
+1 MEKIDVRGCFPVMN

-22 VCYGWEVVLPPTFR
+22 VCYGWEVVLPPAFR
-36 CNEEKYDVIIQALY
+36 CNEQRYDAIVQALF

-57 DYTIVH
+57 DYAIVH
-63 KQDVYMKKKYVSEA
+63 KQDVYMKKKYVAEKSD
-77 SNGLLQEA
+77 GLLQEA

-97 HICRIFVTFSS
+97 HRCRLFLIFSS
-108 RRNVRGTSSGLLGLS
+108 KKNVRGASSGLLGITA
-123 SGGMLPK
+123 GGSMPK
-130 EEMLAR
+130 SEVLAR
-136 YAAITEQFATVVEG
+136 LAAVAEQFATVVQG

-155 MRRLTEDDIF
+155 MRQLTEEDIF
-165 GVGDFPGLIQDYLN
+165 GAGDFPGLIQDYLN
-179 FTDDGRDV
+179 FTDEGDDV

-193 RRDSVRIGDR
+193 RRDKVRTGDR
-203 YVGCHLIADLDQLPA
+203 YFGCHLIADLDQLPA
-218 EVASCRRVASLST
+218 EVTSCRKVVSLST
-231 DSSVVNLS
+231 DSSAVNLS
-239 FLNEI
+239 FMNEI

-260 EPLKDIHG
+260 EPQKDIHG

-275 QMSSMAGRSAENR
+275 QMLSMAGRSAENR

-298 EEAATE
+298 ESAASV
-304 QRHTVRFHINVLAGG
+304 QMHTVRFHINVLAGG
-319 KAEEFEAVKDKV
+319 TADEYETVKDKV
-331 VSAVSRMGVS
+331 VSAISRMGVT
-341 PVYDIYDVPCQ
+341 PVYDIYDAPCQ

-360 EAGLSYQEYMTADLK
+360 EAGLAYQEYMTADLK
-375 TALCMGIY
+375 AALCMGIY
-383 DGLEIGVTDGVL
+383 DGFEPGVPDGVM
-395 KMCDRLRLVPQR
+395 KMSDRLRQVPQR
-407 FDIQEKAL
+407 FDIQETAL

-469 KEENK
+469 KEESK
-474 GADGTYYTFEKGKP
+474 GVDGTYYTFDKGKP

-519 KNGNEAM
+519 KNDNEAM
-526 NSASMKLV
+526 NSASMKIV
-534 RDSIMAF
+534 RDSIIAF
-541 LDGWAD
+541 IDRWSED
-547 SSDPVFN
+547 RDPVFN
-554 DYYKYVRDEF
+554 DYYRYVRDEF
-564 CISLGEKE
+564 CLSLGEKE

-585 SLEQFYEGGVYDYLL
+585 SLEQFYDGGVYDYLL
-600 NSNDNADILN
+600 NSNENADILN

-642 MASNGD
+642 MSSNSD

-664 QMATYMMELW
+664 QMASYMMELW

-690 LKDIISSPV
+690 LKDIVSSP
-699 IRDTIVENSAV
+699 IIKDTILENSAV
-710 KILLDQTRYVNRFDT
+710 KILLDQTRYMNRFDA
-725 LAEHLSLDEDDKA
+725 LADYMSLDEDDKA
-738 MVLSLNRYHKGLAAG
+738 MVLSLNRYRKGVAAG

-763 KSFVMRLEVSPE
+763 KSFVMRLEVSSE

-786 KVRLAKEVSRT
+786 KVRLAKEVAKT

-803 VKRIAGRT
+803 IRNLTK
-811 GRSPVG
+811 
-817 AGDDKGVRAGD
+817 KGGTV
-828 DGGVGAGD
+828 
-836 DSKRRGGAV
+836 

>member
-22 VCYGWEVVLPPTFR
+22 VCYGWEVVLPPAFR
-36 CNEEKYDVIIQALY
+36 CNEQRYDTIVQALF

-57 DYTIVH
+57 DYTVVH
-63 KQDVYMKKKYVSEA
+63 KQDMYMKKKYVAEKSD
-77 SNGLLQEA
+77 GLLQEA

-97 HICRIFVTFSS
+97 HRCRLFLIFSS
-108 RRNVRGTSSGLLGLS
+108 KKNVRGASSGLLGIS
-123 SGGMLPK
+123 AGGSMPK
-130 EEMLAR
+130 AEVLAR
-136 YAAITEQFATVVEG
+136 YAAMAEQFATVVQG

-179 FTDDGRDV
+179 FTDEGEDV

-193 RRDSVRIGDR
+193 RRDRVRTGDR
-203 YVGCHLIADLDQLPA
+203 YIGCHLIADLDQLPA
-218 EVASCRRVASLST
+218 EVASCRKVTSLST
-231 DSSVVNLS
+231 DSSAVNLS

-253 VNHFILK
+253 VNYFILK
-260 EPLKDIHG
+260 EPQKDIHG

-275 QMSSMAGRSAENR
+275 QMLSMAGRSAENR

-304 QRHTVRFHINVLAGG
+304 QMHTVRFHINVLAGG
-319 KAEEFEAVKDKV
+319 NADEFESVKDKV
-331 VSAVSRMGVS
+331 VSAVSRMGVT
-341 PVYDIYDVPCQ
+341 PVYDIYDTPCQ

-360 EAGLSYQEYMTADLK
+360 EAGLAYQEYMTADLK
-375 TALCMGIY
+375 VALCMGIY
-383 DGLEIGVTDGVL
+383 DGFEPEVPDGVM
-395 KMCDRLRLVPQR
+395 KMSDRLRLVPQR

-415 EMGLIENYNVFLL
+415 AMGLIENYNVFLL

-469 KEENK
+469 KEESK
-474 GADGTYYTFEKGKP
+474 GLNGTYYTFEKGKP
-488 ISFNPFRNVRRFRTA
+488 ISFNPFRNAERFRIA

-513 LMLTLW
+513 LMMTLW
-519 KNGNEAM
+519 KNGNDAM
-526 NSASMKLV
+526 NSASMKIV
-534 RDSIMAF
+534 RDSIIAF
-541 LDGWAD
+541 IDRWPED
-547 SSDPVFN
+547 SDPVFN
-554 DYYKYVRDEF
+554 DYYRYVRDEF
-564 CISLGEKE
+564 CLSLGEKE

-585 SLEQFYEGGVYDYLL
+585 SLEQFYDGGVYDYLL
-600 NSNDNADILN
+600 NSNENADILN

-642 MASNGD
+642 MSSNSD

-664 QMATYMMELW
+664 QMASYMMELW

-690 LKDIISSPV
+690 LKDIVSSP
-699 IRDTIVENSAV
+699 IIKDTILENSAV
-710 KILLDQTRYVNRFDT
+710 KILLDQTRYVNRFDA
-725 LAEHLSLDEDDKA
+725 LADYLSLDEDDKA
-738 MVLSLNRYHKGLAAG
+738 MVLSLNRYRKGVAAG

-786 KVRLAKEVSRT
+786 KVRLAKEVAKT

-803 VKRIAGRT
+803 IMNLVK
-811 GRSPVG
+811 
-817 AGDDKGVRAGD
+817 K
-828 DGGVGAGD
+828 
-836 DSKRRGGAV
+836 GGAV

>member
-22 VCYGWEVVLPPTFR
+22 VCYGWEVELPPAFR
-36 CNEEKYDVIIQALY
+36 CNEERYDAIVQALF

-63 KQDVYMKKKYVSEA
+63 KQDVYMKKMYVAEKSD
-77 SNGLLQEA
+77 GLLQEA

-97 HICRIFVTFSS
+97 HRCRLFLIFSS
-108 RRNVRGTSSGLLGLS
+108 KKNVRGASSGLLGIS
-123 SGGMLPK
+123 AGGSMPK
-130 EEMLAR
+130 AEVLAR
-136 YAAITEQFATVVEG
+136 YAAMAEQFATVVQG

-165 GVGDFPGLIQDYLN
+165 GVGDFPGLIQDYMN
-179 FTDDGRDV
+179 FTDEGDDV
-187 LSDIQM
+187 LSDIHM
-193 RRDSVRIGDR
+193 CRDRVRTGDR
-203 YVGCHLIADLDQLPA
+203 YIGCHLISDLDQLPA
-218 EVASCRRVASLST
+218 EVASCRKVASLST
-231 DSSVVNLS
+231 DSSAVNLS

-260 EPLKDIHG
+260 EPQKDIHG

-275 QMSSMAGRSAENR
+275 QMLSMSARSAENR

-319 KAEEFEAVKDKV
+319 TADELESVKDKV
-331 VSAVSRMGVS
+331 VSAVSRMGVT
-341 PVYDIYDVPCQ
+341 PVYDIYDTPCQ

-360 EAGLSYQEYMTADLK
+360 EAGLAYQEYMTADLK
-375 TALCMGIY
+375 VALCMGIY
-383 DGLEIGVTDGVL
+383 DGFEPEVPDGVM
-395 KMCDRLRLVPQR
+395 KMSDRLRLVPQR

-469 KEENK
+469 KEESK
-474 GADGTYYTFEKGKP
+474 GLDGTYYTFEKGKP
-488 ISFNPFRNVRRFRTA
+488 ISFNPFRNVERFRAA

-513 LMLTLW
+513 LMMTLW
-519 KNGNEAM
+519 KNGNETM
-526 NSASMKLV
+526 NSASMKIV
-534 RDSIMAF
+534 RDSIIGF
-541 LDGWAD
+541 IDSWAD
-547 SSDPVFN
+547 KCDPVFN
-554 DYYKYVRDEF
+554 DYYRYVRDEF
-564 CISLGEKE
+564 CLSLGQKE

-600 NSNDNADILN
+600 NSYENADILN
-610 DRFVVFEID
+610 DRLVVFEID

-648 FKVMCIE
+648 YKVMCIE

-690 LKDIISSPV
+690 LKDIVSSP
-699 IRDTIVENSAV
+699 IIKDTILENSAV
-710 KILLDQTRYVNRFDT
+710 KILLDQTRYINRFDA
-725 LAEHLSLDEDDKA
+725 LADHLSLDKDDKA
-738 MVLSLNRYHKGLAAG
+738 MVLSLNRYRKGVAAG

-758 NLGNR
+758 NLGNI

-786 KVRLAKEVSRT
+786 KIRLAKEVAKT

-803 VKRIAGRT
+803 IRNLVK
-811 GRSPVG
+811 
-817 AGDDKGVRAGD
+817 K
-828 DGGVGAGD
+828 
-836 DSKRRGGAV
+836 GGAV

>member
-22 VCYGWEVVLPPTFR
+22 VCYGWEVEMPPAFR
-36 CNEEKYDVIIQALY
+36 CNEEGYDAIVQTLF

-57 DYTIVH
+57 DYTVVH
-63 KQDVYMKKKYVSEA
+63 KQDVYMKKKYVAEKSD
-77 SNGLLQEA
+77 GLLQEA

-97 HICRIFVTFSS
+97 HRCRLFLIFSS
-108 RRNVRGTSSGLLGLS
+108 KKNVRGASSGLLGIS
-123 SGGMLPK
+123 AGGSMPK
-130 EEMLAR
+130 AEVLAR
-136 YAAITEQFATVVEG
+136 YAAMVEQFATVVQG

-165 GVGDFPGLIQDYLN
+165 GVEDFPGLIQDYLN
-179 FTDDGRDV
+179 FTDEGEDV

-193 RRDSVRIGDR
+193 RRDRVRTGDR
-203 YVGCHLIADLDQLPA
+203 YIGCHLIADLDQLPA
-218 EVASCRRVASLST
+218 EVASCRKITSLST
-231 DSSVVNLS
+231 DSSAVNLS

-260 EPLKDIHG
+260 EPQKDIHG

-275 QMSSMAGRSAENR
+275 QMLSMSARSAENR
-288 MYSEELNEFL
+288 TYSEELNEFL

-304 QRHTVRFHINVLAGG
+304 QMHTVRFHINVLAGG
-319 KAEEFEAVKDKV
+319 TADEFESVKDKV
-331 VSAVSRMGVS
+331 VSAVSRMGVT
-341 PVYDIYDVPCQ
+341 PVYDIYDTPCQ

-360 EAGLSYQEYMTADLK
+360 EAGLAYQEYMTADLK
-375 TALCMGIY
+375 VALCMGIY
-383 DGLEIGVTDGVL
+383 DGFEPGVPDGVM
-395 KMCDRLRLVPQR
+395 KMSDRLRLVPQR

-469 KEENK
+469 KEESK
-474 GADGTYYTFEKGKP
+474 GLDGTYYTFERGKP
-488 ISFNPFRNVRRFRTA
+488 ISFNPFRNVKRFRTA

-513 LMLTLW
+513 LMMTLW
-519 KNGNEAM
+519 KNGNETM
-526 NSASMKLV
+526 NSASMKIV
-534 RDSIMAF
+534 RDSIIGF
-541 LDGWAD
+541 VDRWAD
-547 SSDPVFN
+547 KCDPVFN
-554 DYYKYVRDEF
+554 DYYRYVRDEF
-564 CISLGEKE
+564 CLSLGEKE

-600 NSNDNADILN
+600 NSDENADILN

-642 MASNGD
+642 MSSNGD

-664 QMATYMMELW
+664 QMASYMMELW

-690 LKDIISSPV
+690 LKDIVSSP
-699 IRDTIVENSAV
+699 IIKDTILENSAV
-710 KILLDQTRYVNRFDT
+710 KILLDQTRYINRFDA
-725 LAEHLSLDEDDKA
+725 LADYLSLDEDDKA
-738 MVLSLNRYHKGLAAG
+738 MVLSLNRYRKGIAAG

-786 KVRLAKEVSRT
+786 KVRLAKEVVRT

-803 VKRIAGRT
+803 IRNLVK
-811 GRSPVG
+811 
-817 AGDDKGVRAGD
+817 K
-828 DGGVGAGD
+828 
-836 DSKRRGGAV
+836 GGAK